1 MSEEVNLSE
10 ESNNSE
16 NEANNP
22 ENEANNSEN
31 EPLDQKELLE
41 DVAEIRQ
48 MIHQQRFAE
57 CNPMLFA
64 IIKNCPNQQPYI
76 HRLVQGLLSTVIAN
90 LSLFQRKKM
99 SSVMLGFLK
108 QDAKAIKEFEIPE
121 TTPETRA
128 KLVSEA
134 ISELDQFLVDVEM
147 DIRSELGV
155 FKDLKKKGEEID
167 VKEVKPTLEKF
178 VSREAMLFLNHDLSK
193 EEQDQA
199 SATLYQEWE
208 ECREKIFGRFVSS
221 GHWND
226 EERAEVKDTILSP
239 TVDSLTSQL
248 LVSAI
253 TLSAATVFDMGK
265 FTLLYDIYRQTDD
278 DEVKVRALLGWLLVS
293 MNSSCYEQHPDFLSF
308 AEQLTEDCKNDSDLL
323 AEIIKA
329 QKMLAVT
336 VFSEQKSIDYT
347 NDIMSSLSK
356 RFLGDLKNKVADLLE
371 ADEDMRNIFGVEDD
385 EETSDEES
393 PIRSVDINTDEDG
406 DPALNVGVDSPLSMD
421 EMMDKGIDILLPQ
434 FKMLRDQTEFFTH
447 LYNWFMPFYLK
458 NPHIT
463 EALGFV
469 DEKRKF
475 CKAFCSTARSCPAD
489 AYSLANLIVSHP
501 NEIPENIVDCY
512 DDPEDEEDGSKPA
525 DEEEIVNEFF
535 KEPEEH
541 RAKRIRINYIRN
553 LLRFSKFYKEKDEL
567 FTILD
572 ELDDDKPAYAVLA
585 GPLFQD
591 EFFDKYRM
599 AIARYSFRREF
610 PDMVDVMLEGVPCD
624 TLEMHFMKGWVCMQK
639 EDDHSLRMAVDH
651 FKEMLKMQPD
661 MKPVY
666 LQLGICYRKLCQVD
680 EYLENFDKLMEFKD
694 SFSEEELFELK
705 LEKLKFIVMNN
716 RLEEAMPLAYELDYT
731 HPESQMAGAL
741 LTQLL
746 IKIGG
751 EHTEGNFQKAH
762 QRLDEYFAEVNELF
776 GSFEK
781 MKKSGK
787 DPKNMMMQAM
797 DLFFK
802 MMKNDKAAEAYNNY
816 SLGLLALIEHQPKKA
831 VGPFFR
837 AYAYYEDK
845 DQDVFFE
852 VLRED
857 YKWLK
862 NYGCSFTDIMI
873 IYNQVV
879 AEHQQSQEELKK
891 YADKSE

>member
-10 ESNNSE
+10 ESNN
-16 NEANNP
+16 P
-22 ENEANNSEN
+22 EEDV
-31 EPLDQKELLE
+31 LDQDFLLE
-41 DVAEIRQ
+41 KVDEMRDL
-48 MIHQQRFAE
+48 IHQQRFTE
-57 CNPMLFA
+57 CKPILVA
-64 IIKNCPNQQPYI
+64 IFENCPNHKQYMR
-76 HRLVQGLLSTVIAN
+76 RLMHGLLKTVLAN
-90 LSLFQRKKM
+90 MSLLQCKKLPDD
-99 SSVMLGFLK
+99 MLGFLK
-108 QDAKAIKEFEIPE
+108 QYVKPSEELDIPE
-121 TTPETRA
+121 MTPEARTKFVFGA
-128 KLVSEA
+128 V
-134 ISELDQFLVDVEM
+134 SELDQLLVDIEM
-147 DIRSELGV
+147 DIRSDQGI
-155 FKDLKKKGEEID
+155 FKDLKKQGEAID
-167 VKEVKPTLEKF
+167 IKEVKPTLEKF

-199 SATLYQEWE
+199 SARLYQEWE
-208 ECREKIFGRFVSS
+208 EYREKIFDRFVSS
-221 GHWND
+221 GYWNN
-226 EERAEVKDTILSP
+226 EERAVVKDTILSP

-265 FTLLYDIYRQTDD
+265 FTLLYDIYRLADD

-293 MNSSCYEQHPDFLSF
+293 TNCGSYEQQPDFRSF
-308 AEQLTEDCKNDSDLL
+308 AEQLTEDCKNDPDLL

-347 NDIMSSLSK
+347 NDIMASLSK
-356 RFLGDLKNKVADLLE
+356 RFLDDLRDKVADLLE
-371 ADEDMRNIFGVEDD
+371 ADEDMRNIFGIEDD
-385 EETSDEES
+385 EETSEES
-393 PIRSVDINTDEDG
+393 PIRSDDTNTDEDKIPNL
-406 DPALNVGVDSPLSMD
+406 DADIESPLSMD

-512 DDPEDEEDGSKPA
+512 DDPEDEEDGSESA
-525 DEEEIVNEFF
+525 DEEEIVKEFF
-535 KEPEEH
+535 NEPEEH

-553 LLRFSKFYKEKDEL
+553 LMRFSKFYTAKDEI
-567 FTILD
+567 FNIFD

-610 PDMVDVMLEGVPCD
+610 PDLVEVMLEGVPCD

-639 EDDHSLRMAVDH
+639 GDNHSLRMAVDH
-651 FKEMLKMQPD
+651 FKKMLKIKPD
-661 MKPVY
+661 MKQVY
-666 LQLGICYRKLCQVD
+666 LQLGTCYRNLIQVD

-705 LEKLKFIVMNN
+705 LDKLKFIVMNN
-716 RLEEAMPLAYELDYT
+716 RFEEAMPLAYELDYT
-731 HPESQMAGAL
+731 HPENQMAGAL

-751 EHTEGNFQKAH
+751 EHAEENFQKAH

-781 MKKSGK
+781 MKKAGK
-787 DPKNMMMQAM
+787 DTKNMMMQAM

-802 MMKNDKAAEAYNNY
+802 MMKNDKLAEAYNNY

-831 VGPFFR
+831 MGPFFR
-837 AYAYYEDK
+837 VYAYYVEK
-845 DQDVFFE
+845 DENVFFE
-852 VLRED
+852 ALKED

-862 NYGCSFTDIMI
+862 NYGCSYTDLMI

-879 AEHQQSQEELKK
+879 AEHQKSQEEIKK

>member
-10 ESNNSE
+10 ESNN
-16 NEANNP
+16 P
-22 ENEANNSEN
+22 EEV
-31 EPLDQKELLE
+31 LDQDELLE
-41 DVAEIRQ
+41 KIDEMRQ
-48 MIHQQRFAE
+48 LIYQQRFTE
-57 CNPMLFA
+57 CKPLLVAVFTPLPSN
-64 IIKNCPNQQPYI
+64 KQYVN
-76 HRLVQGLLSTVIAN
+76 RLLQSLLTALAAN
-90 LSLFQRKKM
+90 MSLFQRKKIPDG
-99 SSVMLGFLK
+99 VFGFPL
-108 QDAKAIKEFEIPE
+108 QHIKSFEELDIPE
-121 TTPETRA
+121 MTPETRA
-128 KLVSEA
+128 KYISSA
-134 ISELDQFLVDVEM
+134 ISGLDQLLVDVEM
-147 DIRSELGV
+147 DIRSDQGV
-155 FKDLKKKGEEID
+155 FKDLKKQGEAID
-167 VKEVKPTLEKF
+167 IKEVKPTLEKF

-199 SATLYQEWE
+199 SARLYQEWE
-208 ECREKIFGRFVSS
+208 EYREKIFGRFVSS
-221 GHWND
+221 GHWTD
-226 EERAEVKDTILSP
+226 EECAAVKDTILSP

-293 MNSSCYEQHPDFLSF
+293 MNSSYCEQHPDFRSF
-308 AEQLTEDCKNDSDLL
+308 AEQLTEDCKNDQDLL
-323 AEIIKA
+323 ADIIKA

-356 RFLGDLKNKVADLLE
+356 RFLGDLKNKVADLLD
-371 ADEDMRNIFGVEDD
+371 ADEDMRNLFGIDED
-385 EETSDEES
+385 EETSEEES

-406 DPALNVGVDSPLSMD
+406 VDNLNVGVDSPLSMD

-434 FKMLRDQTEFFTH
+434 FKMLRDQTDFFTH

-458 NPHIT
+458 NPHVT

-489 AYSLANLIVSHP
+489 AYSLANLIISHP

-512 DDPEDEEDGSKPA
+512 DDPEDEGDGSEPA

-535 KEPEEH
+535 KEPGEH

-553 LLRFSKFYKEKDEL
+553 LLRFSKFYKGKDEL

-610 PDMVDVMLEGVPCD
+610 PDMVEVMLEGVPCD

-639 EDDHSLRMAVDH
+639 EDDHSLRMAVSH

-661 MKPVY
+661 MKQVY
-666 LQLGICYRKLCQVD
+666 LQLGICYRNLIQVD

-705 LEKLKFIVMNN
+705 LDKLKFIVMNN
-716 RLEEAMPLAYELDYT
+716 RFEEAMPLAYELDYT
-731 HPESQMAGAL
+731 HPENQMAGAL

-751 EHTEGNFQKAH
+751 EHAEENFQKAH
-762 QRLDEYFAEVNELF
+762 QRLDEYFAEANELF

-781 MKKSGK
+781 MKKEGK
-787 DPKNMMMQAM
+787 DTKNMMMQAM

-831 VGPFFR
+831 LEPFFR
-837 AYAYYEDK
+837 AYAYYVEK
-845 DQDVFFE
+845 DENVFFE
-852 VLRED
+852 ALKED

-862 NYGCSFTDIMI
+862 NYGCSYTDLMI

-879 AEHQQSQEELKK
+879 AEHQQTEDELKK

>member
-10 ESNNSE
+10 ESNN
-16 NEANNP
+16 P
-22 ENEANNSEN
+22 EEEVLA
-31 EPLDQKELLE
+31 QKELLE
-41 DVAEIRQ
+41 DVVEIRQ

-64 IIKNCPNQQPYI
+64 IVKNSPNHQPYI
-76 HRLVQGLLSTVIAN
+76 HRLVQGLLSTVIAS
-90 LSLFQRKKM
+90 LSLFQRKKI
-99 SSVMLGFLK
+99 STEMLGFLK
-108 QDAKAIKEFEIPE
+108 LDAKAVKEFKIPE
-121 TTPETRA
+121 TTPEGRA

-134 ISELDQFLVDVEM
+134 ISELDQFLVDIEM
-147 DIRSELGV
+147 DIRSEQGI
-155 FKDLKKKGEEID
+155 FKDLKKLGEAID
-167 VKEVKPTLEKF
+167 IKEVKPTLEKF

-199 SATLYQEWE
+199 SARLYQEWE

-221 GHWND
+221 GYWND
-226 EERAEVKDTILSP
+226 EERAAVKDTILSP

-293 MNSSCYEQHPDFLSF
+293 TNCGCYEQQPDFRSF

-347 NDIMSSLSK
+347 NDIMASLSK
-356 RFLGDLKNKVADLLE
+356 RFLGDLKDKVANLLE
-371 ADEDMRNIFGVEDD
+371 ADEDMRNIFEIDED
-385 EETSDEES
+385 EETSEES

-406 DPALNVGVDSPLSMD
+406 IPNLDVDMDSPLSMD

-434 FKMLRDQTEFFTH
+434 FKMLRDQTDFFTH

-512 DDPEDEEDGSKPA
+512 DDPEDEEDGSESA

-535 KEPEEH
+535 KEPGEH

-553 LLRFSKFYKEKDEL
+553 LLRFSKFYTAKDEI
-567 FTILD
+567 FNILD

-610 PDMVDVMLEGVPCD
+610 PDLVEVMLEGVPCD

-639 EDDHSLRMAVDH
+639 EDDHSLCMAVDH
-651 FKEMLKMQPD
+651 FKKILKIKPD
-661 MKPVY
+661 MKQVY
-666 LQLGICYRKLCQVD
+666 LQLGICYRNLIQVD

-705 LEKLKFIVMNN
+705 LDKLKFIVMNN
-716 RLEEAMPLAYELDYT
+716 RFEEAMPLAYELDYT
-731 HPESQMAGAL
+731 HPENQMAGAL

-751 EHTEGNFQKAH
+751 EHAEENFQKAH
-762 QRLDEYFAEVNELF
+762 QRLDEYFAEANELF

-781 MKKSGK
+781 MKKEGK
-787 DPKNMMMQAM
+787 DTKNMMMQAM

-831 VGPFFR
+831 MGPFFR
-837 AYAYYEDK
+837 AYAYYVEK
-845 DQDVFFE
+845 DENVFFE
-852 VLRED
+852 ALKED

-862 NYGCSFTDIMI
+862 NYGCSYTDLMI

-879 AEHQQSQEELKK
+879 AEHQKSQEEIKK

>member
-10 ESNNSE
+10 ESNN
-16 NEANNP
+16 P
-22 ENEANNSEN
+22 EEVLA
-31 EPLDQKELLE
+31 QKELLE
-41 DVAEIRQ
+41 DVVEIRQ

-64 IIKNCPNQQPYI
+64 IIKNSPNHQPYI
-76 HRLVQGLLSTVIAN
+76 HRLVQGLLSTVIAS
-90 LSLFQRKKM
+90 LSLFQRKKI
-99 SSVMLGFLK
+99 STEMLGFLK
-108 QDAKAIKEFEIPE
+108 LDAKAVKEFKIPE
-121 TTPETRA
+121 TTPEGRA
-128 KLVSEA
+128 KLVSDA
-134 ISELDQFLVDVEM
+134 ISELDQFLVDIEM
-147 DIRSELGV
+147 DIRSEQGI
-155 FKDLKKKGEEID
+155 FKDLKKQGEAID
-167 VKEVKPTLEKF
+167 IKEVKPTLEKF

-199 SATLYQEWE
+199 SARLYQEWE
-208 ECREKIFGRFVSS
+208 EYREKIFDRFVSS
-221 GHWND
+221 GYWND
-226 EERAEVKDTILSP
+226 EERAVVKDTILSP

-265 FTLLYDIYRQTDD
+265 FTLLYDIYRLADD
-278 DEVKVRALLGWLLVS
+278 DEVKVCALLGWLLVS
-293 MNSSCYEQHPDFLSF
+293 TNCGCYEQQPDFRSF

-356 RFLGDLKNKVADLLE
+356 RFLGDLKDKVANLLE
-371 ADEDMRNIFGVEDD
+371 ADEDMQNIFGIEDD
-385 EETSDEES
+385 EETSEES

-406 DPALNVGVDSPLSMD
+406 IPNLDVDMDSPLSMD

-434 FKMLRDQTEFFTH
+434 FKMLRDQTDFFTH

-458 NPHIT
+458 NPHVT

-512 DDPEDEEDGSKPA
+512 DDPEDEGDGSEPA

-535 KEPEEH
+535 KEPGEH

-553 LLRFSKFYKEKDEL
+553 LLRFSKFYTAKDEI
-567 FTILD
+567 FNILD

-610 PDMVDVMLEGVPCD
+610 PDLVEVMLEGVPCD

-639 EDDHSLRMAVDH
+639 GDNHSLCMAVDH
-651 FKEMLKMQPD
+651 FKKMLKIKPD
-661 MKPVY
+661 MKQVY
-666 LQLGICYRKLCQVD
+666 LQLGICYRNLIQVD

-705 LEKLKFIVMNN
+705 LDKLKFIVMNN
-716 RLEEAMPLAYELDYT
+716 RFEEAMPLAYELDYT
-731 HPESQMAGAL
+731 HPENQMAGAL

-751 EHTEGNFQKAH
+751 EHAEENFLKAH
-762 QRLDEYFAEVNELF
+762 QRLDEYFAEANELF

-781 MKKSGK
+781 MKKEGK
-787 DPKNMMMQAM
+787 DTKNMMMQAM

-831 VGPFFR
+831 MGPFFR
-837 AYAYYEDK
+837 AYAYYVEK
-845 DQDVFFE
+845 DEDVFFE
-852 VLRED
+852 ALKED

-862 NYGCSFTDIMI
+862 NYGCSYTDLMI

-879 AEHQQSQEELKK
+879 AEHQKSQEEIKK

>member
-10 ESNNSE
+10 ESNN
-16 NEANNP
+16 P
-22 ENEANNSEN
+22 EEV
-31 EPLDQKELLE
+31 LDQDELLE
-41 DVAEIRQ
+41 KIDEMRQ
-48 MIHQQRFAE
+48 LIHQQRFTE
-57 CNPMLFA
+57 CKPLLVAVFTPLPSN
-64 IIKNCPNQQPYI
+64 KQYVN
-76 HRLVQGLLSTVIAN
+76 RLLQSLLTALAAN
-90 LSLFQRKKM
+90 MSLFQRKKIPDG
-99 SSVMLGFLK
+99 VFGFPL
-108 QDAKAIKEFEIPE
+108 QHIKSFEELDIPE
-121 TTPETRA
+121 MTPETRA
-128 KLVSEA
+128 KYISSA
-134 ISELDQFLVDVEM
+134 ISGLDQLLEDIEM
-147 DIRSELGV
+147 DIRSDQGV
-155 FKDLKKKGEEID
+155 FKDLKKQGEAID
-167 VKEVKPTLEKF
+167 IKEVKPTLEKF

-199 SATLYQEWE
+199 SARLYQEWE
-208 ECREKIFGRFVSS
+208 EYREKIFGRFVSS
-221 GHWND
+221 GHWTD
-226 EERAEVKDTILSP
+226 EECAAVKDSILSP

-293 MNSSCYEQHPDFLSF
+293 MNSSYCEQQPDFRSF

-356 RFLGDLKNKVADLLE
+356 RFLGDLKNKVADLLD
-371 ADEDMRNIFGVEDD
+371 ADEDMRNLFEIDED
-385 EETSDEES
+385 EETSEEES

-406 DPALNVGVDSPLSMD
+406 GDNLNVGVDSPLSMD

-434 FKMLRDQTEFFTH
+434 FKMLRDQTDFFTH

-458 NPHIT
+458 NPHVT

-489 AYSLANLIVSHP
+489 AYSLANLIISHP

-512 DDPEDEEDGSKPA
+512 DDPEDEGDGSESA

-535 KEPEEH
+535 KEPGEH

-553 LLRFSKFYKEKDEL
+553 LLRFSKFYKGKDEL

-610 PDMVDVMLEGVPCD
+610 PDMVEVMLEGVPCD

-639 EDDHSLRMAVDH
+639 EDDHSLRMAVSH

-661 MKPVY
+661 MKQVY
-666 LQLGICYRKLCQVD
+666 LQLGICYRNLIQVD

-705 LEKLKFIVMNN
+705 LDKLKFIVMNN
-716 RLEEAMPLAYELDYT
+716 RFEEAMPLAYELDYT
-731 HPESQMAGAL
+731 HPENQMAGAL

-751 EHTEGNFQKAH
+751 EHAEENFQKAH
-762 QRLDEYFAEVNELF
+762 QRLDEYFAEANELF

-781 MKKSGK
+781 MKKEGK
-787 DPKNMMMQAM
+787 DTKNMMMQAM

-831 VGPFFR
+831 LEPFFR
-837 AYAYYEDK
+837 AYAYYVEK
-845 DQDVFFE
+845 DENVFFE
-852 VLRED
+852 ALKED

-862 NYGCSFTDIMI
+862 NYGCSYTDLMI

-879 AEHQQSQEELKK
+879 AEHQQTEDELKK

>member
-10 ESNNSE
+10 ESNN
-16 NEANNP
+16 P
-22 ENEANNSEN
+22 EEDV
-31 EPLDQKELLE
+31 LDQDFLLE
-41 DVAEIRQ
+41 KVDEMRQ
-48 MIHQQRFAE
+48 LIHQQRFSE
-57 CNPMLFA
+57 CKPMLVEVFTPFSSNKQYINRLMQNLLTSLFA
-64 IIKNCPNQQPYI
+64 NM
-76 HRLVQGLLSTVIAN
+76 
-90 LSLFQRKKM
+90 SLFQRKKIPDGVFGIPIQHNK
-99 SSVMLGFLK
+99 S
-108 QDAKAIKEFEIPE
+108 FEELDIPE
-121 TTPETRA
+121 MTPEARA
-128 KLVSEA
+128 KYISNA
-134 ISELDQFLVDVEM
+134 ISELDQLLEDIEM
-147 DIRSELGV
+147 DIRSEQGI
-155 FKDLKKKGEEID
+155 FKDLKKQGEEID
-167 VKEVKPTLEKF
+167 IKEVKPTLEKF

-199 SATLYQEWE
+199 SARLYQEWE
-208 ECREKIFGRFVSS
+208 EYREKIFDRFVSS
-221 GHWND
+221 GYWNN
-226 EERAEVKDTILSP
+226 EERAVVKDTILSP

-265 FTLLYDIYRQTDD
+265 FTLLYDIYRLADD

-293 MNSSCYEQHPDFLSF
+293 TNCGSYEQQPDFRSF
-308 AEQLTEDCKNDSDLL
+308 AEQLTEDCKNDPDLL

-347 NDIMSSLSK
+347 NDIMASLSK
-356 RFLGDLKNKVADLLE
+356 RFLDDLRDKVADLLE
-371 ADEDMRNIFGVEDD
+371 ADEDMRNIFGIEDD
-385 EETSDEES
+385 EETSEES
-393 PIRSVDINTDEDG
+393 PIRSDDTNTDEDRIPNL
-406 DPALNVGVDSPLSMD
+406 DADIESPLSMD

-512 DDPEDEEDGSKPA
+512 DDPEDEEDGSESA
-525 DEEEIVNEFF
+525 DEEEIVKEFF
-535 KEPEEH
+535 NEPEEH

-553 LLRFSKFYKEKDEL
+553 LMRFSKFYTAKDEI
-567 FTILD
+567 FNILD

-610 PDMVDVMLEGVPCD
+610 PDLVEVMLEGVPCD

-639 EDDHSLRMAVDH
+639 GDNHSLRMAVDH
-651 FKEMLKMQPD
+651 FKKMLKIKPD
-661 MKPVY
+661 MKQVY
-666 LQLGICYRKLCQVD
+666 LQLGTCYRNLIQVD

-705 LEKLKFIVMNN
+705 LDKLKFIVMNN
-716 RLEEAMPLAYELDYT
+716 RFEEAMPLAYELDYT
-731 HPESQMAGAL
+731 HSENQMAGAL

-751 EHTEGNFQKAH
+751 EHAEENFQKAH

-781 MKKSGK
+781 MKKAGK
-787 DPKNMMMQAM
+787 DTKNMMMQAM

-802 MMKNDKAAEAYNNY
+802 MMKNDKLAEAYNNY

-831 VGPFFR
+831 MGPFFR
-837 AYAYYEDK
+837 VYAYYVEK
-845 DQDVFFE
+845 DENVFFE
-852 VLRED
+852 ALKED

-862 NYGCSFTDIMI
+862 NYGCSYTDLMI

-879 AEHQQSQEELKK
+879 AEHQKSQEEIKK

>member
-1 MSEEVNLSE
+1 MSEKVNLSE
-10 ESNNSE
+10 ESNSQE
-16 NEANNP
+16 EV
-22 ENEANNSEN
+22 
-31 EPLDQKELLE
+31 LDQDELLE
-41 DVAEIRQ
+41 KIDEMRQ
-48 MIHQQRFAE
+48 LIHQQRFTE
-57 CNPMLFA
+57 CKQMLVEVFTPFSSNKQYINRLMQSLLTSLFA
-64 IIKNCPNQQPYI
+64 NM
-76 HRLVQGLLSTVIAN
+76 
-90 LSLFQRKKM
+90 SLFQRKKIPDG
-99 SSVMLGFLK
+99 VFGFPIQHNK
-108 QDAKAIKEFEIPE
+108 SFEELDIPE
-121 TTPETRA
+121 MTPETRA
-128 KLVSEA
+128 KY
-134 ISELDQFLVDVEM
+134 ISSTISGLDQLLVDIEM
-147 DIRSELGV
+147 DIRSDQGV
-155 FKDLKKKGEEID
+155 FKDLKKLGEEID
-167 VKEVKPTLEKF
+167 IKEVKSTLEKF

-199 SATLYQEWE
+199 SARLYQEWE

-221 GHWND
+221 GYWND
-226 EERAEVKDTILSP
+226 EERAAVKDTILSP

-293 MNSSCYEQHPDFLSF
+293 TNCGCYEQQPDFRSF

-347 NDIMSSLSK
+347 NDIMASLSK
-356 RFLGDLKNKVADLLE
+356 RFLGDLKDKVANLLE
-371 ADEDMRNIFGVEDD
+371 ADEDMQNIFGIEDD
-385 EETSDEES
+385 EETSEES

-406 DPALNVGVDSPLSMD
+406 IPNLDVDMDSPLSMD

-458 NPHIT
+458 NPHVT

-512 DDPEDEEDGSKPA
+512 DDPEDEGDGSEPA

-535 KEPEEH
+535 KEPGEH

-553 LLRFSKFYKEKDEL
+553 LLRFSKFYTAKDEI
-567 FTILD
+567 FNILD

-610 PDMVDVMLEGVPCD
+610 PDMVEVMLEGVPCD

-651 FKEMLKMQPD
+651 FKKMLKIKPD
-661 MKPVY
+661 MKQVY
-666 LQLGICYRKLCQVD
+666 LQLGICYRNLIQVD

-705 LEKLKFIVMNN
+705 LDKLKFIVMNN
-716 RLEEAMPLAYELDYT
+716 RFEEAMPLAYELDYT
-731 HPESQMAGAL
+731 HPENQMAGAL

-751 EHTEGNFQKAH
+751 EHAEENFQKAH

-776 GSFEK
+776 GSFDK

-787 DPKNMMMQAM
+787 DTKNMMMQAM

-802 MMKNDKAAEAYNNY
+802 MMKNDKLAEAYNNY
-816 SLGLLALIEHQPKKA
+816 SQGLLALIEHQPKKA
-831 VGPFFR
+831 LEPFFR
-837 AYAYYEDK
+837 AYAYYVEK
-845 DQDVFFE
+845 DENVFFE
-852 VLRED
+852 ALKED

-862 NYGCSFTDIMI
+862 NYGCSYTDLMI

-879 AEHQQSQEELKK
+879 AEHQQTEDELKK

>member
-10 ESNNSE
+10 ESNN
-16 NEANNP
+16 P
-22 ENEANNSEN
+22 EEVLA
-31 EPLDQKELLE
+31 QKELLE
-41 DVAEIRQ
+41 DVVEIRQ

-64 IIKNCPNQQPYI
+64 IIKNSPDHLPYI
-76 HRLVQGLLSTVIAN
+76 HRLVQGLLSTVIAS

-99 SSVMLGFLK
+99 SAEMLGFLK
-108 QDAKAIKEFEIPE
+108 LDAKAVKEFKIPE
-121 TTPETRA
+121 TTPEGRA

-134 ISELDQFLVDVEM
+134 ISELDQFLVDIEM
-147 DIRSELGV
+147 DIRSEQGI
-155 FKDLKKKGEEID
+155 FKDLKKQGEAID
-167 VKEVKPTLEKF
+167 IKEVKPTLEKF

-199 SATLYQEWE
+199 SARLYQEWE
-208 ECREKIFGRFVSS
+208 EYREKIFDRFVSS
-221 GHWND
+221 GYWND
-226 EERAEVKDTILSP
+226 EERAVVKDTILSP

-265 FTLLYDIYRQTDD
+265 FTLLYDIYRLADD

-293 MNSSCYEQHPDFLSF
+293 TNCGCYEQQPDFRSF

-356 RFLGDLKNKVADLLE
+356 RFLGELKNKVADLLD
-371 ADEDMRNIFGVEDD
+371 ADEDMRNLFEIDED
-385 EETSDEES
+385 EETSEES

-406 DPALNVGVDSPLSMD
+406 IDNLDADIESPLSMD

-512 DDPEDEEDGSKPA
+512 DDPEDEGDGSEPA

-535 KEPEEH
+535 KEPGEH

-553 LLRFSKFYKEKDEL
+553 LLRFSKFYTAKDEI
-567 FTILD
+567 FNILD

-610 PDMVDVMLEGVPCD
+610 PDLVEVMLEGVPCD

-639 EDDHSLRMAVDH
+639 GDNHSLCMAVDH
-651 FKEMLKMQPD
+651 FKKMLKIKPD
-661 MKPVY
+661 MKQVY
-666 LQLGICYRKLCQVD
+666 LQLGICYRNLIQVD

-705 LEKLKFIVMNN
+705 LDKLKFIVMNN
-716 RLEEAMPLAYELDYT
+716 RFEEAMPLAYELDYT
-731 HPESQMAGAL
+731 HPENQMAGAL

-746 IKIGG
+746 VKIGG
-751 EHTEGNFQKAH
+751 EHAEENFLKAH
-762 QRLDEYFAEVNELF
+762 QRLDEYFAEANELF

-781 MKKSGK
+781 MKKEGK
-787 DPKNMMMQAM
+787 DTKNMMMQAM

-831 VGPFFR
+831 MGPFFR
-837 AYAYYEDK
+837 AYAYYVEK
-845 DQDVFFE
+845 DENVFFE
-852 VLRED
+852 ALKED

-862 NYGCSFTDIMI
+862 NYGCSYTDLMI

-879 AEHQQSQEELKK
+879 AEHQKSQEEIKK

>member
-1 MSEEVNLSE
+1 MSEEVKLSE
-10 ESNNSE
+10 ESNN
-16 NEANNP
+16 P
-22 ENEANNSEN
+22 EEVLA
-31 EPLDQKELLE
+31 QKELLE
-41 DVAEIRQ
+41 DVVEIRQ

-64 IIKNCPNQQPYI
+64 IIKNSPNHQPYI
-76 HRLVQGLLSTVIAN
+76 HRLVQGLLSTVIAS
-90 LSLFQRKKM
+90 LSLFQRKKI
-99 SSVMLGFLK
+99 STEMLGFLK
-108 QDAKAIKEFEIPE
+108 LDAKAIKEFKIPE
-121 TTPETRA
+121 TTPEARA

-134 ISELDQFLVDVEM
+134 ISELDQFLVDIEM
-147 DIRSELGV
+147 DIRSEQGI
-155 FKDLKKKGEEID
+155 FQDLKKQGEEID
-167 VKEVKPTLEKF
+167 IKEVKPTLEKF

-199 SATLYQEWE
+199 SARLYQEWE
-208 ECREKIFGRFVSS
+208 EYREKIFDRFVSS
-221 GHWND
+221 GYWND
-226 EERAEVKDTILSP
+226 EERAVVKDTILSP

-265 FTLLYDIYRQTDD
+265 FTLLYDIYRLADD

-293 MNSSCYEQHPDFLSF
+293 TNCGCYEQQPDFRSF

-347 NDIMSSLSK
+347 NDIMASLSK
-356 RFLGDLKNKVADLLE
+356 RFLGDLKDKVANLLE
-371 ADEDMRNIFGVEDD
+371 ADEDMQNIFGIDED
-385 EETSDEES
+385 EKISEES

-406 DPALNVGVDSPLSMD
+406 IPNLDVDMDSPLSMD

-512 DDPEDEEDGSKPA
+512 DDPEDEGDGSEPA

-535 KEPEEH
+535 KEPGEH

-553 LLRFSKFYKEKDEL
+553 LLRFSKFYTAKDEI
-567 FTILD
+567 FNILD

-651 FKEMLKMQPD
+651 FKEMLKMQPE

-746 IKIGG
+746 IKTGG
-751 EHTEGNFQKAH
+751 EHAEENFQKAH

-873 IYNQVV
+873 IYNQIV

>member
-10 ESNNSE
+10 ESNN
-16 NEANNP
+16 P
-22 ENEANNSEN
+22 EEV
-31 EPLDQKELLE
+31 LDQDELLE
-41 DVAEIRQ
+41 KIDEMRQ
-48 MIHQQRFAE
+48 LIHQQRFTE
-57 CNPMLFA
+57 CKPLLVAVFTPLPSN
-64 IIKNCPNQQPYI
+64 KQYVN
-76 HRLVQGLLSTVIAN
+76 RLLQSLLTALAAN
-90 LSLFQRKKM
+90 MSLFQRKKIPDG
-99 SSVMLGFLK
+99 VFGFPL
-108 QDAKAIKEFEIPE
+108 QHIKSFEELDIPE
-121 TTPETRA
+121 MTPETRA
-128 KLVSEA
+128 KYISSA
-134 ISELDQFLVDVEM
+134 ISGLDQLLEDIEM
-147 DIRSELGV
+147 DIRSDQGV
-155 FKDLKKKGEEID
+155 FKDLKKQGEAID
-167 VKEVKPTLEKF
+167 IKEVKPTLEKF

-199 SATLYQEWE
+199 SARLYQEWE
-208 ECREKIFGRFVSS
+208 EYREKIFGRFVSS
-221 GHWND
+221 GHWTD
-226 EERAEVKDTILSP
+226 EECAAVKDTILSP

-293 MNSSCYEQHPDFLSF
+293 MNSSYCEQHPDFRSF

-323 AEIIKA
+323 ADIIKA

-356 RFLGDLKNKVADLLE
+356 RFLGDLKNKVADLLD
-371 ADEDMRNIFGVEDD
+371 ADEDMRNLFEIDED
-385 EETSDEES
+385 EETSEEES

-406 DPALNVGVDSPLSMD
+406 VDNLNVGVDSPLSMD

-434 FKMLRDQTEFFTH
+434 FKMLRDQTDFFTH

-458 NPHIT
+458 NPHVT

-489 AYSLANLIVSHP
+489 AYSLANLIISHP

-512 DDPEDEEDGSKPA
+512 DDPEDEGDGSEPA

-535 KEPEEH
+535 KEPGEH

-553 LLRFSKFYKEKDEL
+553 LLRFSKFYKGKDEL

-610 PDMVDVMLEGVPCD
+610 PDMVEVMLEGVPCD

-639 EDDHSLRMAVDH
+639 EDDHSLRMAVSH
-651 FKEMLKMQPD
+651 FKKMLKMQPD
-661 MKPVY
+661 MKQVY
-666 LQLGICYRKLCQVD
+666 LQLGICYRNLIQVD

-705 LEKLKFIVMNN
+705 LDKLKFIVMNN
-716 RLEEAMPLAYELDYT
+716 RFEEAMPLAYELDYT
-731 HPESQMAGAL
+731 HPKNQMAGAL

-751 EHTEGNFQKAH
+751 EHAEENFQKAH
-762 QRLDEYFAEVNELF
+762 QRLDEYFAEANELF

-781 MKKSGK
+781 MKKEGK
-787 DPKNMMMQAM
+787 DTKNMMMQAM

-816 SLGLLALIEHQPKKA
+816 SLGLLALIEHQPKMA
-831 VGPFFR
+831 LEPFFR
-837 AYAYYEDK
+837 AYAYYVEK
-845 DQDVFFE
+845 DENVFFE
-852 VLRED
+852 ALKED

-862 NYGCSFTDIMI
+862 NYGCSYTDLMI

-879 AEHQQSQEELKK
+879 AEHQQTEDELKK

>member
-10 ESNNSE
+10 ESNN
-16 NEANNP
+16 P
-22 ENEANNSEN
+22 EEV
-31 EPLDQKELLE
+31 LDQDELLE
-41 DVAEIRQ
+41 KIDEMRQ
-48 MIHQQRFAE
+48 LIHQQRFTE
-57 CNPMLFA
+57 CKPLLVAVFTPLPSN
-64 IIKNCPNQQPYI
+64 KQYVN
-76 HRLVQGLLSTVIAN
+76 RLLQSLLTALAVN
-90 LSLFQRKKM
+90 MSLFQRKKIPDG
-99 SSVMLGFLK
+99 VFGFPL
-108 QDAKAIKEFEIPE
+108 QHIKSFEELDIPE
-121 TTPETRA
+121 MTPETRA
-128 KLVSEA
+128 KYISSA
-134 ISELDQFLVDVEM
+134 ISGLDQLLEDIEM
-147 DIRSELGV
+147 DIRSDQGV
-155 FKDLKKKGEEID
+155 FKDLKKQGEAID
-167 VKEVKPTLEKF
+167 IKEVKPTLEKF

-199 SATLYQEWE
+199 SARLYQEWE
-208 ECREKIFGRFVSS
+208 EYREKIFGRFVSS
-221 GHWND
+221 GHWTD
-226 EERAEVKDTILSP
+226 EECAAVKDSILSP

-293 MNSSCYEQHPDFLSF
+293 MNSSYCEQHPDFRSF
-308 AEQLTEDCKNDSDLL
+308 AEQLTEDCKNDQDLL
-323 AEIIKA
+323 ADIIKA

-356 RFLGDLKNKVADLLE
+356 RFLGDLKNKVVDLLD
-371 ADEDMRNIFGVEDD
+371 ADEDMRNLFEIDED
-385 EETSDEES
+385 EETSEEES

-406 DPALNVGVDSPLSMD
+406 VDNLNVGVDSPLSMD

-458 NPHIT
+458 NPHVT

-489 AYSLANLIVSHP
+489 AYSLANLIISHP

-512 DDPEDEEDGSKPA
+512 DDPEDEGDGSEPA

-535 KEPEEH
+535 KEPGEH

-553 LLRFSKFYKEKDEL
+553 LLRFSKFYKGKDEL

-610 PDMVDVMLEGVPCD
+610 PDMVEVMLEGVPCD

-639 EDDHSLRMAVDH
+639 EDDHSLRMAVSH

-661 MKPVY
+661 MKQVY
-666 LQLGICYRKLCQVD
+666 LQLGICYRNLIQVD

-705 LEKLKFIVMNN
+705 LDKLKFIVMNN
-716 RLEEAMPLAYELDYT
+716 RFEEAMPLAYELDYT
-731 HPESQMAGAL
+731 HPENQMAGAL

-751 EHTEGNFQKAH
+751 EHAEENFQKAH
-762 QRLDEYFAEVNELF
+762 QRLDEYFAEANELF

-781 MKKSGK
+781 MKKEGK
-787 DPKNMMMQAM
+787 DTKNMMMQAM

-831 VGPFFR
+831 LEPFFR
-837 AYAYYEDK
+837 AYAYYVEK
-845 DQDVFFE
+845 DENVFFE
-852 VLRED
+852 ALKED

-862 NYGCSFTDIMI
+862 NYGCSYTDLMI

-879 AEHQQSQEELKK
+879 AEHQQTEDELKK

>member
-1 MSEEVNLSE
+1 MSEKVNLSE
-10 ESNNSE
+10 ESNSQE
-16 NEANNP
+16 EV
-22 ENEANNSEN
+22 
-31 EPLDQKELLE
+31 LDQDELLE
-41 DVAEIRQ
+41 KIDEMRQ
-48 MIHQQRFAE
+48 LIHQQRFTE
-57 CNPMLFA
+57 CKQMLVEVFTPFSSNKQYINRLMQSLLTSLFA
-64 IIKNCPNQQPYI
+64 NM
-76 HRLVQGLLSTVIAN
+76 
-90 LSLFQRKKM
+90 SLFQRKKIPDGVFGIPIQHNK
-99 SSVMLGFLK
+99 S
-108 QDAKAIKEFEIPE
+108 FEELDIPE
-121 TTPETRA
+121 MTPEARA
-128 KLVSEA
+128 KY
-134 ISELDQFLVDVEM
+134 ISSTISGLDQLLVDVEM
-147 DIRSELGV
+147 DIRSDQGV
-155 FKDLKKKGEEID
+155 FKDLKKLGEEID
-167 VKEVKPTLEKF
+167 IKEVKSTLEKF

-199 SATLYQEWE
+199 SARLYQEWE

-221 GHWND
+221 GHWTD
-226 EERAEVKDTILSP
+226 EECAAVKDTILSP

-265 FTLLYDIYRQTDD
+265 FTLLYDIYRLADD

-293 MNSSCYEQHPDFLSF
+293 MNSSYCEQHPDFRSF

-356 RFLGDLKNKVADLLE
+356 RFLGDLKNKVADLLD
-371 ADEDMRNIFGVEDD
+371 ADEDMRNLFGIDED
-385 EETSDEES
+385 EETSEEES

-406 DPALNVGVDSPLSMD
+406 VDNLNVDVDSPLSMD

-434 FKMLRDQTEFFTH
+434 FKMLRDQTDFFTH

-458 NPHIT
+458 NPHVT

-489 AYSLANLIVSHP
+489 AYSLANLIISHP

-512 DDPEDEEDGSKPA
+512 DDPEDEGDGSEPA

-535 KEPEEH
+535 KEPGEH

-610 PDMVDVMLEGVPCD
+610 PDMVEVMLEGVPCD

-639 EDDHSLRMAVDH
+639 GDDHSLRMAVDH
-651 FKEMLKMQPD
+651 FKKMLKIKPD
-661 MKPVY
+661 MKQVY
-666 LQLGICYRKLCQVD
+666 LQLGICYRNLIQVD

-705 LEKLKFIVMNN
+705 LDKLKFIVMNN
-716 RLEEAMPLAYELDYT
+716 RFEEAMPLAYELDYT
-731 HPESQMAGAL
+731 HPENQMAGAL

-751 EHTEGNFQKAH
+751 EHAEENFQKAH

-781 MKKSGK
+781 MKKEGK
-787 DPKNMMMQAM
+787 DTKNMMMQAM

-802 MMKNDKAAEAYNNY
+802 MMKNDKLAEAYNNY
-816 SLGLLALIEHQPKKA
+816 SQGLLALIEHQPKKA
-831 VGPFFR
+831 LEPFFR
-837 AYAYYEDK
+837 AYAYYVEK
-845 DQDVFFE
+845 DENVFFE
-852 VLRED
+852 ALKED

-862 NYGCSFTDIMI
+862 NYGCSYTDLMI

-879 AEHQQSQEELKK
+879 AEHQQTEDELKK

>member
-10 ESNNSE
+10 ESNN
-16 NEANNP
+16 P
-22 ENEANNSEN
+22 EEDV
-31 EPLDQKELLE
+31 LDQDFLLE
-41 DVAEIRQ
+41 KVDEMRDL
-48 MIHQQRFAE
+48 IHQQRFTE
-57 CNPMLFA
+57 CKPILVA
-64 IIKNCPNQQPYI
+64 IFENCPNHKQYMR
-76 HRLVQGLLSTVIAN
+76 RLMHGLLKTVLAN
-90 LSLFQRKKM
+90 MSLLQCKKLPDD
-99 SSVMLGFLK
+99 MLGFLK
-108 QDAKAIKEFEIPE
+108 QYVKPSEELDIPE
-121 TTPETRA
+121 MTPEARTKFVFGA
-128 KLVSEA
+128 V
-134 ISELDQFLVDVEM
+134 SELDQLLVDIEM
-147 DIRSELGV
+147 DIRSDQGI
-155 FKDLKKKGEEID
+155 FKDLKKQGEAID
-167 VKEVKPTLEKF
+167 IKEVKPTLEKF

-199 SATLYQEWE
+199 SARLYQEWE
-208 ECREKIFGRFVSS
+208 EFREKIFDRFVSS
-221 GHWND
+221 GYWNN
-226 EERAEVKDTILSP
+226 EERAVVKDTILSP

-265 FTLLYDIYRQTDD
+265 FTLLYDIYRLADD

-293 MNSSCYEQHPDFLSF
+293 TNCGCYEQQPDFRSF
-308 AEQLTEDCKNDSDLL
+308 AEQLTEDCKNDPDLL

-347 NDIMSSLSK
+347 NDIMASLSK
-356 RFLGDLKNKVADLLE
+356 RFLGDLRDKVADLLE
-371 ADEDMRNIFGVEDD
+371 ADEDMRNIFGIEDD
-385 EETSDEES
+385 EETSEES
-393 PIRSVDINTDEDG
+393 PIRSDDTNTDEDRIPNL
-406 DPALNVGVDSPLSMD
+406 DADIESPLSMD

-489 AYSLANLIVSHP
+489 AYSLANLIVSHS

-512 DDPEDEEDGSKPA
+512 DDPEDEEDGSESA
-525 DEEEIVNEFF
+525 DEEEIVKEFF
-535 KEPEEH
+535 NEPEEH

-553 LLRFSKFYKEKDEL
+553 LMRFSKFYTAKDEI
-567 FTILD
+567 FNIFD

-610 PDMVDVMLEGVPCD
+610 PDLVEVMLEGVPCD

-639 EDDHSLRMAVDH
+639 GDNHSLRMAVDH
-651 FKEMLKMQPD
+651 FKKMLKIKPD
-661 MKPVY
+661 MKQVY
-666 LQLGICYRKLCQVD
+666 LQLGTCYRNLIQVD

-705 LEKLKFIVMNN
+705 LDKLKFIVMNN
-716 RLEEAMPLAYELDYT
+716 RFEEAMPLAYELDYT
-731 HPESQMAGAL
+731 HPENQMAGAL

-751 EHTEGNFQKAH
+751 EHAEENFQKAH

-781 MKKSGK
+781 MKKAGK
-787 DPKNMMMQAM
+787 DTKNMMMQAM

-802 MMKNDKAAEAYNNY
+802 MMKNDKLAEAYNNY

-831 VGPFFR
+831 MGPFFR
-837 AYAYYEDK
+837 VYAYYVEK
-845 DQDVFFE
+845 DENVFFE
-852 VLRED
+852 ALKED

-862 NYGCSFTDIMI
+862 NYGCSYTDLMI

-879 AEHQQSQEELKK
+879 AEHQKSQEEIKK

>member
-10 ESNNSE
+10 KSNNSE
-16 NEANNP
+16 NEANNL
-22 ENEANNSEN
+22 ENESS
-31 EPLDQKELLE
+31 DQKELLE
-41 DVAEIRQ
+41 DVAEMRQ
-48 MIHQQRFAE
+48 LIHQQRFAE
-57 CNPMLFA
+57 CKSMLFA
-64 IIKNCPNQQPYI
+64 IIKNCPNHQPYMR
-76 HRLVQGLLSTVIAN
+76 RLVQGLLTTVIAS
-90 LSLFQRKKM
+90 LSLFQRKKLPNE
-99 SSVMLGFLK
+99 MLSIFK
-108 QDAKAIKEFEIPE
+108 QHIKFIKEFEIPE
-121 TTPETRA
+121 TTPEGRA
-128 KLVSEA
+128 KLFSDA
-134 ISELDQFLVDVEM
+134 ISELDQLLVDIEM

-155 FKDLKKKGEEID
+155 FKDLKKQGEEID
-167 VKEVKPTLEKF
+167 IKEVKPTLEKF

-226 EERAEVKDTILSP
+226 EDRAAVKDTILSP

-265 FTLLYDIYRQTDD
+265 FTLLYDIYRQADD

-293 MNSSCYEQHPDFLSF
+293 MNSSSYEQLPDFCSF
-308 AEQLTEDCKNDSDLL
+308 AEQLTKDCKNDSDLL

-356 RFLGDLKNKVADLLE
+356 RFLGELKNKVADLLE

-385 EETSDEES
+385 EETSEEES

-512 DDPEDEEDGSKPA
+512 DDPEDEGDGSETA

-553 LLRFSKFYKEKDEL
+553 LLRFSKFYTAKDEI

-624 TLEMHFMKGWVCMQK
+624 TLEMHFMQGWVCMQK

-651 FKEMLKMQPD
+651 FKEMLKMQPE

-746 IKIGG
+746 IKTGG
-751 EHTEGNFQKAH
+751 EHAEENFQKAH

-873 IYNQVV
+873 IYNQIV

>member
-10 ESNNSE
+10 ESNN
-16 NEANNP
+16 P
-22 ENEANNSEN
+22 EEDV
-31 EPLDQKELLE
+31 LDQDFLLE
-41 DVAEIRQ
+41 KVYEMRDL
-48 MIHQQRFAE
+48 IHQQRFTE
-57 CNPMLFA
+57 CKPILVA
-64 IIKNCPNQQPYI
+64 IFENCPNHKQYMR
-76 HRLVQGLLSTVIAN
+76 RLMHGLLKTVLAN
-90 LSLFQRKKM
+90 MSLLQCKKLPDD
-99 SSVMLGFLK
+99 MLGFLK
-108 QDAKAIKEFEIPE
+108 QYVKPSEELDIPE
-121 TTPETRA
+121 MTPEARTKFVFGA
-128 KLVSEA
+128 V
-134 ISELDQFLVDVEM
+134 SELDQLLVDIEM
-147 DIRSELGV
+147 DIRSDQGI
-155 FKDLKKKGEEID
+155 FKDLKKQGEAID
-167 VKEVKPTLEKF
+167 IKEVKPTLEKF

-199 SATLYQEWE
+199 SARLYQEWE
-208 ECREKIFGRFVSS
+208 EYREKIFDRFVSS
-221 GHWND
+221 GYWNN
-226 EERAEVKDTILSP
+226 EERAVVKDTILSP

-265 FTLLYDIYRQTDD
+265 FTLLYDIYRLADD

-293 MNSSCYEQHPDFLSF
+293 TNCGCYEQQPDFRSF
-308 AEQLTEDCKNDSDLL
+308 AEQLTEDCKNDPDLL

-347 NDIMSSLSK
+347 NDIMASLSK
-356 RFLGDLKNKVADLLE
+356 RFLGDLRDKVADLLE
-371 ADEDMRNIFGVEDD
+371 ADEDMRNIFGIEDD
-385 EETSDEES
+385 EETSEES
-393 PIRSVDINTDEDG
+393 PIRSDDTNTDEDRIPNL
-406 DPALNVGVDSPLSMD
+406 DADIESPLSMD

-512 DDPEDEEDGSKPA
+512 DDPEDEEDGSESA
-525 DEEEIVNEFF
+525 DEEEIVKEFF
-535 KEPEEH
+535 NEPEEH

-553 LLRFSKFYKEKDEL
+553 LMRFSKFYTAKDEI
-567 FTILD
+567 FNIFD

-610 PDMVDVMLEGVPCD
+610 PDLVEVMLEGVPCD

-639 EDDHSLRMAVDH
+639 GDNHSLRMAVDH
-651 FKEMLKMQPD
+651 FKKMLKIKPD
-661 MKPVY
+661 MKQVY
-666 LQLGICYRKLCQVD
+666 LQLGTCYRNLIQVD
-680 EYLENFDKLMEFKD
+680 EYQENFDKLMEFKD

-705 LEKLKFIVMNN
+705 LDKLKFIVMNN
-716 RLEEAMPLAYELDYT
+716 RFEEAMPLAYELDYT
-731 HPESQMAGAL
+731 HPENQMAGAL

-751 EHTEGNFQKAH
+751 EHAEENFQKAH

-781 MKKSGK
+781 MKKAGK
-787 DPKNMMMQAM
+787 DTKNMMMQAM

-802 MMKNDKAAEAYNNY
+802 MMKNDKLAEAYNNY

-831 VGPFFR
+831 MGPFFR
-837 AYAYYEDK
+837 VYAYYVEK
-845 DQDVFFE
+845 DEDVFFE
-852 VLRED
+852 ALKED

-862 NYGCSFTDIMI
+862 NYGCSYTDLMI

-879 AEHQQSQEELKK
+879 AEHQKSQEEIKK

>member
-1 MSEEVNLSE
+1 MSKEVNLSE
-10 ESNNSE
+10 ESNN
-16 NEANNP
+16 P
-22 ENEANNSEN
+22 EEDVLA
-31 EPLDQKELLE
+31 QKELLE
-41 DVAEIRQ
+41 DVVEIRQ

-64 IIKNCPNQQPYI
+64 IIKNSPNHQPYI
-76 HRLVQGLLSTVIAN
+76 HRLVQGLLSTVIAS

-99 SSVMLGFLK
+99 STEMLGFLK
-108 QDAKAIKEFEIPE
+108 LDAKAVKEFKIPE
-121 TTPETRA
+121 TTPESRA

-134 ISELDQFLVDVEM
+134 ISELDQFLVDIEM
-147 DIRSELGV
+147 DIRSDQGV
-155 FKDLKKKGEEID
+155 FKDLKKLGEEID
-167 VKEVKPTLEKF
+167 IKEVKSTLEKF

-199 SATLYQEWE
+199 SARLYQEWE

-221 GHWND
+221 GYWND
-226 EERAEVKDTILSP
+226 EERAAVKDTILSP

-293 MNSSCYEQHPDFLSF
+293 TNCGCYEQQPDFRSF

-347 NDIMSSLSK
+347 NDIMASLSK
-356 RFLGDLKNKVADLLE
+356 RFLGDLKDKVANLLE
-371 ADEDMRNIFGVEDD
+371 ADEDMQNIFGIEDD
-385 EETSDEES
+385 EETSEES
-393 PIRSVDINTDEDG
+393 PIRSVHINTDEDG
-406 DPALNVGVDSPLSMD
+406 IPNLDVDMDSPLSMD

-458 NPHIT
+458 NPHVT

-489 AYSLANLIVSHP
+489 AYSLANLIISHP

-512 DDPEDEEDGSKPA
+512 DDPEDEGDGSEPA

-535 KEPEEH
+535 KEPGEH

-553 LLRFSKFYKEKDEL
+553 LLRFSKFYTAKDEI
-567 FTILD
+567 FNILD

-610 PDMVDVMLEGVPCD
+610 PDMVEVMLEGVPCD

-639 EDDHSLRMAVDH
+639 GDDHSLRMAVDH
-651 FKEMLKMQPD
+651 FKKMLKIKPD
-661 MKPVY
+661 MKQVY
-666 LQLGICYRKLCQVD
+666 LQLGICYRNLIQVD

-705 LEKLKFIVMNN
+705 LDKLKFIVMNN
-716 RLEEAMPLAYELDYT
+716 RFEEAMPLAYELDYT
-731 HPESQMAGAL
+731 HPENQMAGAL

-751 EHTEGNFQKAH
+751 EHAEENFQKAH

-781 MKKSGK
+781 MKKEGK
-787 DPKNMMMQAM
+787 DTKNMMMQAM

-802 MMKNDKAAEAYNNY
+802 MMKNDKLAEAYNNY
-816 SLGLLALIEHQPKKA
+816 SQGLLALIEHQPKKA
-831 VGPFFR
+831 MGPFFR
-837 AYAYYEDK
+837 AYAYYVEK
-845 DQDVFFE
+845 DENVFFE
-852 VLRED
+852 ALKED

-862 NYGCSFTDIMI
+862 NYGCSYTDLMI

-879 AEHQQSQEELKK
+879 AEHQKSQEEIKK

>member
-22 ENEANNSEN
+22 ENES
-31 EPLDQKELLE
+31 LDQKELLE

-108 QDAKAIKEFEIPE
+108 QDAKAIKEFKIPE

-155 FKDLKKKGEEID
+155 FKDLKKQGEEID
-167 VKEVKPTLEKF
+167 IKEVKPTLEKF

-221 GHWND
+221 GYWNE
-226 EERAEVKDTILSP
+226 EERAAVKDTILSP

-356 RFLGDLKNKVADLLE
+356 RFLGELKNKVADLLE

-385 EETSDEES
+385 EETSEEES

-512 DDPEDEEDGSKPA
+512 DDPEDEGDGSETA
-525 DEEEIVNEFF
+525 DEEEIVDEFF

-639 EDDHSLRMAVDH
+639 EDDPSLRMAVDH

-751 EHTEGNFQKAH
+751 EHAEENFQKAH

-873 IYNQVV
+873 IYNQIV

>member
-10 ESNNSE
+10 ESNN
-16 NEANNP
+16 P
-22 ENEANNSEN
+22 EEDV
-31 EPLDQKELLE
+31 LDQDLLLE
-41 DVAEIRQ
+41 KVDEMRDL
-48 MIHQQRFAE
+48 IHQQRFAE
-57 CNPMLFA
+57 CKPMLVEVFTPFSSNKQYINRLMQSLLTSLFA
-64 IIKNCPNQQPYI
+64 NM
-76 HRLVQGLLSTVIAN
+76 
-90 LSLFQRKKM
+90 SLFQRKKIPDGVFGIPIQHNK
-99 SSVMLGFLK
+99 S
-108 QDAKAIKEFEIPE
+108 FEELDIPE
-121 TTPETRA
+121 MTPETRA
-128 KLVSEA
+128 KY
-134 ISELDQFLVDVEM
+134 ISSTISGLDQLLVDIEM
-147 DIRSELGV
+147 DIRSDQGV
-155 FKDLKKKGEEID
+155 FKDLKKLGEEID
-167 VKEVKPTLEKF
+167 IKEVKSTLEKF

-199 SATLYQEWE
+199 SARLYQEWE

-221 GHWND
+221 GYWND
-226 EERAEVKDTILSP
+226 EERAAVKDTILSP

-293 MNSSCYEQHPDFLSF
+293 TNCGCYEQQPDFRSF

-356 RFLGDLKNKVADLLE
+356 RFLGDLKNKVADLLD
-371 ADEDMRNIFGVEDD
+371 ADEDMRNLFGIDED
-385 EETSDEES
+385 EETSEEES

-406 DPALNVGVDSPLSMD
+406 VDNLNVGVDSPLSMD

-434 FKMLRDQTEFFTH
+434 FKMLRDQTDFFTH

-458 NPHIT
+458 NPHVT

-489 AYSLANLIVSHP
+489 AYSLANLIISHP

-512 DDPEDEEDGSKPA
+512 DDPEDEGDGSEPA

-535 KEPEEH
+535 KEPGEH

-610 PDMVDVMLEGVPCD
+610 PDMVEVMLEGVPCD

-639 EDDHSLRMAVDH
+639 GDDHSLRMAVDH
-651 FKEMLKMQPD
+651 FKKMLKIKPD
-661 MKPVY
+661 MKQVY
-666 LQLGICYRKLCQVD
+666 LQLGICYRNLIQVD

-705 LEKLKFIVMNN
+705 LDKLKFIVMNN
-716 RLEEAMPLAYELDYT
+716 RFEEAMPLAYELDYT
-731 HPESQMAGAL
+731 HPENQMAGAL

-751 EHTEGNFQKAH
+751 EHAEENFQKAH

-776 GSFEK
+776 GSFDK

-787 DPKNMMMQAM
+787 DTKNMMMQAM

-802 MMKNDKAAEAYNNY
+802 MMKNDKLAEAYNNY
-816 SLGLLALIEHQPKKA
+816 SQGLLALIEHQPKKA
-831 VGPFFR
+831 LEPFFR
-837 AYAYYEDK
+837 AYAYYVEK
-845 DQDVFFE
+845 DENVFFE
-852 VLRED
+852 ALKED

-862 NYGCSFTDIMI
+862 NYGCSYTDLMI

-879 AEHQQSQEELKK
+879 AEHQQTEDELKK

>member
-10 ESNNSE
+10 ESNN
-16 NEANNP
+16 P
-22 ENEANNSEN
+22 EEDV
-31 EPLDQKELLE
+31 LDQDFLLE
-41 DVAEIRQ
+41 KVDEMRDL
-48 MIHQQRFAE
+48 IHQQRFTE
-57 CNPMLFA
+57 CKPMLVEVFTPFSSNKQYINRLMQSLLTSLFA
-64 IIKNCPNQQPYI
+64 NM
-76 HRLVQGLLSTVIAN
+76 
-90 LSLFQRKKM
+90 SLFQRKKIPDG
-99 SSVMLGFLK
+99 VFGFPIQHNK
-108 QDAKAIKEFEIPE
+108 SFEELDIPE
-121 TTPETRA
+121 MTPETRA
-128 KLVSEA
+128 KY
-134 ISELDQFLVDVEM
+134 ISSTISGLDQLLVDIEM
-147 DIRSELGV
+147 DIRSEQGI
-155 FKDLKKKGEEID
+155 FQDLKTQGEAID
-167 VKEVKPTLEKF
+167 IKEVKSTLEKF
-178 VSREAMLFLNHDLSK
+178 VSREAMLFLNHDLLK

-199 SATLYQEWE
+199 SARLYQEWE

-221 GHWND
+221 GYWND
-226 EERAEVKDTILSP
+226 EERAAVKDTILSP

-293 MNSSCYEQHPDFLSF
+293 TNCGCYEQHPDFRSF
-308 AEQLTEDCKNDSDLL
+308 AEQLTEDCKNDQDLL

-356 RFLGDLKNKVADLLE
+356 RFLGDLKNKVADLLD
-371 ADEDMRNIFGVEDD
+371 ADEDMRNLFGIDED
-385 EETSDEES
+385 EETSEEES

-406 DPALNVGVDSPLSMD
+406 VDNLNVGVDSPLSMD

-434 FKMLRDQTEFFTH
+434 FKMLRDQTDFFTH

-458 NPHIT
+458 NPHVT

-489 AYSLANLIVSHP
+489 AYSLANLIISHP

-512 DDPEDEEDGSKPA
+512 DDPEDEGDGSEPA

-535 KEPEEH
+535 KEPGEH

-610 PDMVDVMLEGVPCD
+610 PDMVEVMLEGVPCD

-639 EDDHSLRMAVDH
+639 GDDHSLRMAVDH
-651 FKEMLKMQPD
+651 FKKMLKIKPD
-661 MKPVY
+661 MKQVY
-666 LQLGICYRKLCQVD
+666 LQLGICYRNLIQVD

-705 LEKLKFIVMNN
+705 LDKLKFIVMNN
-716 RLEEAMPLAYELDYT
+716 RFEEAMPLAYELDYT
-731 HPESQMAGAL
+731 HPENQMAGAL

-751 EHTEGNFQKAH
+751 EHAEENFQKAH

-776 GSFEK
+776 GSFDK

-787 DPKNMMMQAM
+787 DTKNMMMQAM

-802 MMKNDKAAEAYNNY
+802 MMKNDKLAEAYNNY
-816 SLGLLALIEHQPKKA
+816 SQGLLALIEHQPKKA
-831 VGPFFR
+831 LEPFFR
-837 AYAYYEDK
+837 AYAYYVEK
-845 DQDVFFE
+845 DEDVFFE
-852 VLRED
+852 ALKED

-862 NYGCSFTDIMI
+862 NYGCSYTDLMI

-879 AEHQQSQEELKK
+879 AEHQQTEDELKK

>member
-10 ESNNSE
+10 ESNN
-16 NEANNP
+16 P
-22 ENEANNSEN
+22 EEDV
-31 EPLDQKELLE
+31 LDQDFLLE
-41 DVAEIRQ
+41 KVDEMRDL
-48 MIHQQRFAE
+48 IHQQRFTE
-57 CNPMLFA
+57 CKPILVA
-64 IIKNCPNQQPYI
+64 IFENCPNHKQYMR
-76 HRLVQGLLSTVIAN
+76 RLMHGLLKTVLAN
-90 LSLFQRKKM
+90 MSLLQCKKLPDD
-99 SSVMLGFLK
+99 MLGFLK
-108 QDAKAIKEFEIPE
+108 QYVKPSEELDIPE
-121 TTPETRA
+121 MTPEARTKFVFGA
-128 KLVSEA
+128 V
-134 ISELDQFLVDVEM
+134 SELDQLLVDIEM
-147 DIRSELGV
+147 DIRSDQGI
-155 FKDLKKKGEEID
+155 FKDLKKQGEAID
-167 VKEVKPTLEKF
+167 IKEVKPTLEKF

-199 SATLYQEWE
+199 SARLYQEWE
-208 ECREKIFGRFVSS
+208 EYREKIFDRFVSS
-221 GHWND
+221 GYWNN
-226 EERAEVKDTILSP
+226 EERAVVKDTILSP

-265 FTLLYDIYRQTDD
+265 FTLLYDIYRLADD

-293 MNSSCYEQHPDFLSF
+293 TNCGSYEQQPDFRSF

-347 NDIMSSLSK
+347 NDIMASLSK
-356 RFLGDLKNKVADLLE
+356 RFLDDLRDKVADLLE
-371 ADEDMRNIFGVEDD
+371 ADEDMRNIFGIEDD
-385 EETSDEES
+385 EETSEES
-393 PIRSVDINTDEDG
+393 PIRSDDTNTDKDG
-406 DPALNVGVDSPLSMD
+406 IPNLDADIESPLSMD

-489 AYSLANLIVSHP
+489 AYSLANLIVSHS

-512 DDPEDEEDGSKPA
+512 DDPEDEEDGSESA
-525 DEEEIVNEFF
+525 DEEEIVKEFF
-535 KEPEEH
+535 NEPEEH

-553 LLRFSKFYKEKDEL
+553 LMRFSKFYTAKDEI
-567 FTILD
+567 FNIFD

-610 PDMVDVMLEGVPCD
+610 PDLVEVMLEGVPCD

-639 EDDHSLRMAVDH
+639 GDNHSLRMAVDH
-651 FKEMLKMQPD
+651 FKKMLKIKPD
-661 MKPVY
+661 MKQVY
-666 LQLGICYRKLCQVD
+666 LQLGTCYRNLIQVD
-680 EYLENFDKLMEFKD
+680 EYLDNFDKLMEFKD

-705 LEKLKFIVMNN
+705 LDKLKFIVMNN
-716 RLEEAMPLAYELDYT
+716 RFEEAMPLAYELDYT
-731 HPESQMAGAL
+731 HPENQMAGAL

-751 EHTEGNFQKAH
+751 EHAEENFQKAH

-781 MKKSGK
+781 MKKAGK
-787 DPKNMMMQAM
+787 DTKNMMMQAM

-802 MMKNDKAAEAYNNY
+802 MMKNDKLAEAYNNY

-831 VGPFFR
+831 MGPFFR
-837 AYAYYEDK
+837 VYAYYVEK
-845 DQDVFFE
+845 DENVFFE
-852 VLRED
+852 ALKED

-862 NYGCSFTDIMI
+862 NYGCSYTDLMI

-879 AEHQQSQEELKK
+879 AEHQKSQEEIKK

>member
-10 ESNNSE
+10 ESNN
-16 NEANNP
+16 P
-22 ENEANNSEN
+22 EEV
-31 EPLDQKELLE
+31 LDQDELLE
-41 DVAEIRQ
+41 KIDEMRQ
-48 MIHQQRFAE
+48 LIHQQRFTE
-57 CNPMLFA
+57 CKPLLVAVFTPLPSN
-64 IIKNCPNQQPYI
+64 KQYVN
-76 HRLVQGLLSTVIAN
+76 RLLQSLLTALAAN
-90 LSLFQRKKM
+90 MSLFQRKKIPDG
-99 SSVMLGFLK
+99 VFGFPL
-108 QDAKAIKEFEIPE
+108 QHIKSFEELDIPE
-121 TTPETRA
+121 MTPETRA
-128 KLVSEA
+128 KYISSA
-134 ISELDQFLVDVEM
+134 ISGLDQLLEDIEM
-147 DIRSELGV
+147 DIRSDQGV
-155 FKDLKKKGEEID
+155 FKDLKKQGEAID
-167 VKEVKPTLEKF
+167 IKEVKPTLEKF

-199 SATLYQEWE
+199 SARLYQEWE
-208 ECREKIFGRFVSS
+208 EYREKIFGRFVSS
-221 GHWND
+221 GHWTD
-226 EERAEVKDTILSP
+226 EECAAVKDTILSP

-265 FTLLYDIYRQTDD
+265 FTLLYDIYRLADD

-293 MNSSCYEQHPDFLSF
+293 MNSSYYEQQPDFRSF
-308 AEQLTEDCKNDSDLL
+308 AEQLTEDCKNDQDLL
-323 AEIIKA
+323 ADIIKA

-356 RFLGDLKNKVADLLE
+356 RFLGDLKNKVADLLD
-371 ADEDMRNIFGVEDD
+371 ADEDMRNLFEIDED
-385 EETSDEES
+385 EETSEEES

-406 DPALNVGVDSPLSMD
+406 VNNLNVGVDSPLSMD

-434 FKMLRDQTEFFTH
+434 FKMLRDQTDFFTH

-458 NPHIT
+458 NPHVT

-489 AYSLANLIVSHP
+489 AYSLANLIISHP

-512 DDPEDEEDGSKPA
+512 DDPEDEGDGSEPA

-535 KEPEEH
+535 KEPGEH

-553 LLRFSKFYKEKDEL
+553 LLRFSKFYKGKDEL

-610 PDMVDVMLEGVPCD
+610 PDMVEVMLEGVPCD

-639 EDDHSLRMAVDH
+639 EDDHSLRMAVSH

-661 MKPVY
+661 MKQVY
-666 LQLGICYRKLCQVD
+666 LQLGICYRNLIQVD

-705 LEKLKFIVMNN
+705 LDKLKFIVMNN
-716 RLEEAMPLAYELDYT
+716 RFEEAMPLAYELDYT
-731 HPESQMAGAL
+731 HPENQMAGAL

-751 EHTEGNFQKAH
+751 EHAEENFQKAH
-762 QRLDEYFAEVNELF
+762 QRLDEYFAEANELF

-781 MKKSGK
+781 MKKEGK
-787 DPKNMMMQAM
+787 DTKNMMMQAM

-831 VGPFFR
+831 LEPFFR
-837 AYAYYEDK
+837 AYAYYVEK
-845 DQDVFFE
+845 DENVFFE
-852 VLRED
+852 ALKED

-862 NYGCSFTDIMI
+862 NYGCSYTDLMI

-879 AEHQQSQEELKK
+879 AEHQQTEDELKK

>member
-10 ESNNSE
+10 ESNN
-16 NEANNP
+16 P
-22 ENEANNSEN
+22 EEVLA
-31 EPLDQKELLE
+31 QKELLE
-41 DVAEIRQ
+41 DVVEIRQ

-64 IIKNCPNQQPYI
+64 IIKNSPDHLPYI
-76 HRLVQGLLSTVIAN
+76 HRLVQGLLSTVIAS

-99 SSVMLGFLK
+99 STEMLDFLK
-108 QDAKAIKEFEIPE
+108 LDAKAIKEFKIPE
-121 TTPETRA
+121 TTPEARA

-134 ISELDQFLVDVEM
+134 ISELDQFLVDIEM
-147 DIRSELGV
+147 DIRSEQGI
-155 FKDLKKKGEEID
+155 FKDLKKQGEAID
-167 VKEVKPTLEKF
+167 IKEVKPTLEKF

-199 SATLYQEWE
+199 SARLYQEWE

-221 GHWND
+221 GYWND
-226 EERAEVKDTILSP
+226 EERTAVKDTILSP

-265 FTLLYDIYRQTDD
+265 FTLLYDIYRQADD

-347 NDIMSSLSK
+347 NDIMASLSN
-356 RFLGDLKNKVADLLE
+356 RFLGNLKNKVADLLE

-385 EETSDEES
+385 EETSEEES

-512 DDPEDEEDGSKPA
+512 DDPEDEEDGSESA
-525 DEEEIVNEFF
+525 DEEEIVDEFF

-553 LLRFSKFYKEKDEL
+553 LLRFSKFYKKKDEL

-751 EHTEGNFQKAH
+751 EHAEENFQKAH

-873 IYNQVV
+873 IYNQIV

>member
-10 ESNNSE
+10 ESNN
-16 NEANNP
+16 P
-22 ENEANNSEN
+22 EEVLA
-31 EPLDQKELLE
+31 QKELLE
-41 DVAEIRQ
+41 DVVEIRQ

-64 IIKNCPNQQPYI
+64 IIKNSPNHQPYI
-76 HRLVQGLLSTVIAN
+76 HRLVQGLLSTVIAS
-90 LSLFQRKKM
+90 LSLFQRKKI
-99 SSVMLGFLK
+99 STEMLGFLK
-108 QDAKAIKEFEIPE
+108 LDAKAVKEFKIPE
-121 TTPETRA
+121 TTPEGRA
-128 KLVSEA
+128 KLVSDA
-134 ISELDQFLVDVEM
+134 ISELDQFLVDIEM
-147 DIRSELGV
+147 DIRSEQGI
-155 FKDLKKKGEEID
+155 FKDLKKQGEAID
-167 VKEVKPTLEKF
+167 IKEVKPTLEKF

-199 SATLYQEWE
+199 SARLYLEWE
-208 ECREKIFGRFVSS
+208 EYREKIFDRFVTA
-221 GHWND
+221 GYWND
-226 EERAEVKDTILSP
+226 EERAVVKDTILSP

-265 FTLLYDIYRQTDD
+265 FTLLYDIYRLADD

-293 MNSSCYEQHPDFLSF
+293 TNCGCYEQHPDFRSF
-308 AEQLTEDCKNDSDLL
+308 AEQLTEDCKNDPDLL

-347 NDIMSSLSK
+347 NDIMASLSK
-356 RFLGDLKNKVADLLE
+356 RFLGDLKDKVADLLE
-371 ADEDMRNIFGVEDD
+371 ADEDMRNIFEIDED
-385 EETSDEES
+385 EETSEES

-406 DPALNVGVDSPLSMD
+406 IDNLDADIESPLSMD

-512 DDPEDEEDGSKPA
+512 DDPEDEEDGSVSA
-525 DEEEIVNEFF
+525 DEEEIVKEFF
-535 KEPEEH
+535 NEPEEH

-610 PDMVDVMLEGVPCD
+610 PDLVEVMLEGVPCD

-639 EDDHSLRMAVDH
+639 GDNHSLCMAVDH
-651 FKEMLKMQPD
+651 FKKMLKIKPD
-661 MKPVY
+661 MKQVY
-666 LQLGICYRKLCQVD
+666 LQLGICYRNLIQVD

-705 LEKLKFIVMNN
+705 LDKLKFIVMNN
-716 RLEEAMPLAYELDYT
+716 RFEEAMPLAYELDYT
-731 HPESQMAGAL
+731 HPENQMAGAL

-751 EHTEGNFQKAH
+751 EHAEENFQKAH

-781 MKKSGK
+781 MKKEGK
-787 DPKNMMMQAM
+787 DTKNMMMQAM

-831 VGPFFR
+831 MGPFFR
-837 AYAYYEDK
+837 AYAYYVEK
-845 DQDVFFE
+845 DENVFFE
-852 VLRED
+852 ALKED

-862 NYGCSFTDIMI
+862 NYGCSYTDLMI

-879 AEHQQSQEELKK
+879 AEHQKSQEEIKK

>member
-10 ESNNSE
+10 ESNN
-16 NEANNP
+16 P
-22 ENEANNSEN
+22 EEDV
-31 EPLDQKELLE
+31 LDQDFLLE
-41 DVAEIRQ
+41 KVDEMRDL
-48 MIHQQRFAE
+48 IHQQRFTE
-57 CNPMLFA
+57 CKPILVA
-64 IIKNCPNQQPYI
+64 IFENCPNHKQYMR
-76 HRLVQGLLSTVIAN
+76 RLMHGLLKTVLAN
-90 LSLFQRKKM
+90 MSLLQCKKLPDD
-99 SSVMLGFLK
+99 MLGFLK
-108 QDAKAIKEFEIPE
+108 QYVKPSEELDIPE
-121 TTPETRA
+121 MTPEARTKFVFGA
-128 KLVSEA
+128 V
-134 ISELDQFLVDVEM
+134 SELDQLLVDIEM
-147 DIRSELGV
+147 DIRSDQGI
-155 FKDLKKKGEEID
+155 FKDLKKQGEAID
-167 VKEVKPTLEKF
+167 IKEVKPTLEKF

-199 SATLYQEWE
+199 SARLYQEWE
-208 ECREKIFGRFVSS
+208 EYREKIFDRFVSS
-221 GHWND
+221 GYWNN
-226 EERAEVKDTILSP
+226 EERAVVKDTILSP

-265 FTLLYDIYRQTDD
+265 FTLLYDIYRLADD

-293 MNSSCYEQHPDFLSF
+293 TNCGSYEQQPDFRSF
-308 AEQLTEDCKNDSDLL
+308 AEQLTEDCKNDPDLL

-347 NDIMSSLSK
+347 NDIMASLSK
-356 RFLGDLKNKVADLLE
+356 RFLDDLRDKVADLLE
-371 ADEDMRNIFGVEDD
+371 ADEDMRNIFGIEDD
-385 EETSDEES
+385 EETSEES
-393 PIRSVDINTDEDG
+393 PIRSDDTNTDEDRIPNL
-406 DPALNVGVDSPLSMD
+406 DADIESPLSMD

-489 AYSLANLIVSHP
+489 AYSLANLIVSHS

-512 DDPEDEEDGSKPA
+512 DDPEDEEDGSESA
-525 DEEEIVNEFF
+525 DEEEIVKEFF
-535 KEPEEH
+535 NEPEEH

-553 LLRFSKFYKEKDEL
+553 LMRFSKFYTAKDEI
-567 FTILD
+567 FNIFD

-599 AIARYSFRREF
+599 AIARFSFRREF
-610 PDMVDVMLEGVPCD
+610 PDLVEVMLEGVPCD

-639 EDDHSLRMAVDH
+639 GDNHSLRMAVDH
-651 FKEMLKMQPD
+651 FKKMLKIKPD
-661 MKPVY
+661 MKQVY
-666 LQLGICYRKLCQVD
+666 LQLGTCYRNLIQVD

-705 LEKLKFIVMNN
+705 LDKLKFIVKNN
-716 RLEEAMPLAYELDYT
+716 RFEEAMPLAYELDYT
-731 HPESQMAGAL
+731 HPENQMAGAL

-751 EHTEGNFQKAH
+751 EHAEENFQKAH

-781 MKKSGK
+781 MKKAGK
-787 DPKNMMMQAM
+787 DTKNMMMQAM

-802 MMKNDKAAEAYNNY
+802 MMKNDKLAEAYNNY

-831 VGPFFR
+831 MGPFFR
-837 AYAYYEDK
+837 VYAYYVEK
-845 DQDVFFE
+845 DENVFFE
-852 VLRED
+852 ALKED

-862 NYGCSFTDIMI
+862 NYGCSYTDLMI

-879 AEHQQSQEELKK
+879 AEHQKSQEEIKK

>member
-10 ESNNSE
+10 ESNSQE
-16 NEANNP
+16 EVV
-22 ENEANNSEN
+22 
-31 EPLDQKELLE
+31 LDQDFLLE
-41 DVAEIRQ
+41 KVDEMRDL
-48 MIHQQRFAE
+48 IHQQRFAE
-57 CNPMLFA
+57 CKPMLVEVFTPFSSNKQYINRLMQSLLTSLFA
-64 IIKNCPNQQPYI
+64 NM
-76 HRLVQGLLSTVIAN
+76 
-90 LSLFQRKKM
+90 SLFQRKKIPDGVFGIPIQHNK
-99 SSVMLGFLK
+99 S
-108 QDAKAIKEFEIPE
+108 FEELDIPE
-121 TTPETRA
+121 MTPEARA
-128 KLVSEA
+128 KY
-134 ISELDQFLVDVEM
+134 ISSTISGLDQLLVDVEM
-147 DIRSELGV
+147 DIRSDQGV
-155 FKDLKKKGEEID
+155 FKDLKKQGEAID
-167 VKEVKPTLEKF
+167 IEEVKPTLEKF

-193 EEQDQA
+193 EDQDQA
-199 SATLYQEWE
+199 SARLYQERE
-208 ECREKIFGRFVSS
+208 EYREKIFDRFVSS
-221 GHWND
+221 GYWND
-226 EERAEVKDTILSP
+226 EERATVKDTILSP

-265 FTLLYDIYRQTDD
+265 FTLLYDIYRLADD

-293 MNSSCYEQHPDFLSF
+293 TNCGCYEQQPDFRSF

-347 NDIMSSLSK
+347 NDIMASLSK
-356 RFLGDLKNKVADLLE
+356 RFLGDLKDKVANLLE
-371 ADEDMRNIFGVEDD
+371 ADEDMQNIFGIDED
-385 EETSDEES
+385 EETSEEES

-406 DPALNVGVDSPLSMD
+406 IPNLDVDMDSPLSMD

-512 DDPEDEEDGSKPA
+512 DDPEDEGDGSEPA

-535 KEPEEH
+535 KEPGEH

-553 LLRFSKFYKEKDEL
+553 LLRFSKFYTAKDEI
-567 FTILD
+567 FNILD

-610 PDMVDVMLEGVPCD
+610 PDLVEVMLEGVPCD

-639 EDDHSLRMAVDH
+639 GDNHSLCMAVDH
-651 FKEMLKMQPD
+651 FKKMLKIKPD
-661 MKPVY
+661 MKQVY
-666 LQLGICYRKLCQVD
+666 LQLGICYRNLIQVD

-705 LEKLKFIVMNN
+705 LDKLKFIVMNN
-716 RLEEAMPLAYELDYT
+716 RFEEAMPLAYELDYT
-731 HPESQMAGAL
+731 HPENQMAGAL

-751 EHTEGNFQKAH
+751 EHAEENFLKAH
-762 QRLDEYFAEVNELF
+762 QRLDEYFAEANELF

-781 MKKSGK
+781 MKKEGK
-787 DPKNMMMQAM
+787 DTKNMMMQAM

-831 VGPFFR
+831 MGPFFR
-837 AYAYYEDK
+837 AYAYYVEK
-845 DQDVFFE
+845 DENVFFE
-852 VLRED
+852 ALKED

-862 NYGCSFTDIMI
+862 NYGCSYTDLMI

-879 AEHQQSQEELKK
+879 AEHQQSQEEIKK

>member
-10 ESNNSE
+10 ESNN
-16 NEANNP
+16 P
-22 ENEANNSEN
+22 EEDV
-31 EPLDQKELLE
+31 LDQDFLLE
-41 DVAEIRQ
+41 KVDEMRDL
-48 MIHQQRFAE
+48 IHQQRFAE
-57 CNPMLFA
+57 CKPMLFA
-64 IIKNCPNQQPYI
+64 ILKNCPNHQPYMN
-76 HRLVQGLLSTVIAN
+76 RLGQGLLTTAVVN

-99 SSVMLGFLK
+99 PNEVLGFLK
-108 QDAKAIKEFEIPE
+108 LENKAIKEFEIPE
-121 TTPETRA
+121 MTPEARA
-128 KLVSEA
+128 KHISYA
-134 ISELDQFLVDVEM
+134 ISVLDQLLVDIEM
-147 DIRSELGV
+147 DIRSEQGI
-155 FKDLKKKGEEID
+155 FKDLKKQGEAID
-167 VKEVKPTLEKF
+167 IKEVKPTLEKF

-193 EEQDQA
+193 EDQDQA
-199 SATLYQEWE
+199 SARLYQEWE
-208 ECREKIFGRFVSS
+208 EYREKIFDRFVSS
-221 GHWND
+221 GYWND
-226 EERAEVKDTILSP
+226 EERAVVKDTILSP

-265 FTLLYDIYRQTDD
+265 FTLLYDIYRLADD

-293 MNSSCYEQHPDFLSF
+293 TNCGCYEQQPDFRSF

-347 NDIMSSLSK
+347 NDIMASLSK
-356 RFLGDLKNKVADLLE
+356 RFLGDLKDKVANLLE
-371 ADEDMRNIFGVEDD
+371 ADEDMRNIFGIEDD
-385 EETSDEES
+385 EETSEES

-406 DPALNVGVDSPLSMD
+406 IPNLDVDMDSPLSMD

-512 DDPEDEEDGSKPA
+512 DDPEDEGDGSEPA

-535 KEPEEH
+535 KEPGEH

-553 LLRFSKFYKEKDEL
+553 LLRFSKFYTAKDEI
-567 FTILD
+567 FNILD

-610 PDMVDVMLEGVPCD
+610 PDLVEVMLEGVPCD

-639 EDDHSLRMAVDH
+639 GDNHSLRMAVDH
-651 FKEMLKMQPD
+651 FKKMLKIKPD
-661 MKPVY
+661 MKQVY
-666 LQLGICYRKLCQVD
+666 LQLGICYRNLIQVD

-705 LEKLKFIVMNN
+705 LDKLKFIVMNN
-716 RLEEAMPLAYELDYT
+716 RFEEAMPLAYELDYT
-731 HPESQMAGAL
+731 HPENQMAGAL

-751 EHTEGNFQKAH
+751 EHAEENFQKAH

-781 MKKSGK
+781 MKKEGK
-787 DPKNMMMQAM
+787 DTKNMMMQAM

-831 VGPFFR
+831 MGPFFR
-837 AYAYYEDK
+837 AYAYYVEK
-845 DQDVFFE
+845 DENVFFE
-852 VLRED
+852 ALKED

-862 NYGCSFTDIMI
+862 NYGCSYTDLMI

-879 AEHQQSQEELKK
+879 AEHQKSQEEIKK

>member
-10 ESNNSE
+10 ESNN
-16 NEANNP
+16 P
-22 ENEANNSEN
+22 EEVLA
-31 EPLDQKELLE
+31 QKELLE
-41 DVAEIRQ
+41 DVVEIRQ

-64 IIKNCPNQQPYI
+64 IIKNSPNHLPYI
-76 HRLVQGLLSTVIAN
+76 HRLVQGLLSTVIAS

-99 SSVMLGFLK
+99 SAEMLGFLK
-108 QDAKAIKEFEIPE
+108 LDAKAIKEFKIPE
-121 TTPETRA
+121 TTPEARA

-134 ISELDQFLVDVEM
+134 ISELDQFLVDIEM
-147 DIRSELGV
+147 DIRSEQGI
-155 FKDLKKKGEEID
+155 FKDLKKQGEAID
-167 VKEVKPTLEKF
+167 IKEVKPTLEKF

-199 SATLYQEWE
+199 SARLYQEWE
-208 ECREKIFGRFVSS
+208 EYREKIFDRFVSS
-221 GHWND
+221 GYWND
-226 EERAEVKDTILSP
+226 EERAVVKDTILSP

-265 FTLLYDIYRQTDD
+265 FTLLYDIYRLADD

-293 MNSSCYEQHPDFLSF
+293 TNCGCYEQQPDFRSF

-356 RFLGDLKNKVADLLE
+356 RFLGDLKDKVANLLE
-371 ADEDMRNIFGVEDD
+371 ADEDMQNIFGIEDD
-385 EETSDEES
+385 EETSEES

-406 DPALNVGVDSPLSMD
+406 IPNLDVDMDSPLSMD

-512 DDPEDEEDGSKPA
+512 DDPEDEGDGSEPA

-535 KEPEEH
+535 KEPGEH

-553 LLRFSKFYKEKDEL
+553 LLRFSKFYTAKDEI
-567 FTILD
+567 FNILD

-610 PDMVDVMLEGVPCD
+610 PDLVEVMLEGVPCD

-639 EDDHSLRMAVDH
+639 GDNHSLCMAVDH
-651 FKEMLKMQPD
+651 FKKMLKIKPN
-661 MKPVY
+661 MKQVY
-666 LQLGICYRKLCQVD
+666 LQLGICYRNLIQVD

-705 LEKLKFIVMNN
+705 LDKLKFIVMNN
-716 RLEEAMPLAYELDYT
+716 RFEEAMPLAYELDYT
-731 HPESQMAGAL
+731 HPENQMAGAL

-751 EHTEGNFQKAH
+751 EHAEENFQKAH
-762 QRLDEYFAEVNELF
+762 QRLDEYFAEANELF

-781 MKKSGK
+781 MKKEGK
-787 DPKNMMMQAM
+787 DTKNMMMQAM

-831 VGPFFR
+831 MGPFFR
-837 AYAYYEDK
+837 AYAYYVEK
-845 DQDVFFE
+845 DENVFFE
-852 VLRED
+852 ALKED

-862 NYGCSFTDIMI
+862 NYGCSYTDLMI

-879 AEHQQSQEELKK
+879 AEHQKSQEEIKK

>member
-10 ESNNSE
+10 ESNN
-16 NEANNP
+16 P
-22 ENEANNSEN
+22 EEV
-31 EPLDQKELLE
+31 LDQDELLE
-41 DVAEIRQ
+41 KIDEMRQ
-48 MIHQQRFAE
+48 LIHQQRFTE
-57 CNPMLFA
+57 CKPLLVAVFTPLPSN
-64 IIKNCPNQQPYI
+64 KQYVN
-76 HRLVQGLLSTVIAN
+76 RLLQSLLTALAAN
-90 LSLFQRKKM
+90 MSLFQRKKIPDG
-99 SSVMLGFLK
+99 VFGFPL
-108 QDAKAIKEFEIPE
+108 QHIKSFEELDIPE
-121 TTPETRA
+121 MTPETRA
-128 KLVSEA
+128 KYISSA
-134 ISELDQFLVDVEM
+134 ISGLDQLLEDIEM
-147 DIRSELGV
+147 DIRSDQGV
-155 FKDLKKKGEEID
+155 FKDLKKQGEAID
-167 VKEVKPTLEKF
+167 IKEVKPTLEKF

-199 SATLYQEWE
+199 SARLYQEWE
-208 ECREKIFGRFVSS
+208 EYREKIFGRFVSS
-221 GHWND
+221 GHWTD
-226 EERAEVKDTILSP
+226 EECAAVKDTILSP

-253 TLSAATVFDMGK
+253 TLSATTVFDMGK
-265 FTLLYDIYRQTDD
+265 FTLLYGIYRQTDD

-293 MNSSCYEQHPDFLSF
+293 MNSSYCEQHPDFRSF
-308 AEQLTEDCKNDSDLL
+308 AEQLTEDCKNDPDLL

-356 RFLGDLKNKVADLLE
+356 RFLGDLKDKVADLLE
-371 ADEDMRNIFGVEDD
+371 ADEDMRNLFEIDED
-385 EETSDEES
+385 EETSEEES

-406 DPALNVGVDSPLSMD
+406 VDNLNVGVDSPLSMD

-434 FKMLRDQTEFFTH
+434 FKMLRDQTDFFTH

-458 NPHIT
+458 NPHVT

-489 AYSLANLIVSHP
+489 AYSLANLIISHP

-512 DDPEDEEDGSKPA
+512 DDPEDEGDGSEPA

-535 KEPEEH
+535 KEPGEH

-553 LLRFSKFYKEKDEL
+553 LLRFSKFYKGKDEL

-610 PDMVDVMLEGVPCD
+610 PDLVEVMLEGVPCD

-639 EDDHSLRMAVDH
+639 EDDHSLRMAVSH

-661 MKPVY
+661 MKQVY
-666 LQLGICYRKLCQVD
+666 LQLGICYRNLIQVD

-705 LEKLKFIVMNN
+705 LDKLKFIVMNN
-716 RLEEAMPLAYELDYT
+716 RFEEAMPLAYELDYT
-731 HPESQMAGAL
+731 HPENQMAGAL

-751 EHTEGNFQKAH
+751 EHAEENFQKAH
-762 QRLDEYFAEVNELF
+762 QRLDEYFAEANELF

-781 MKKSGK
+781 MKKEGK
-787 DPKNMMMQAM
+787 DTKNMMMQAM

-831 VGPFFR
+831 LEPFFR
-837 AYAYYEDK
+837 AYAYYVEK
-845 DQDVFFE
+845 DENVFFE
-852 VLRED
+852 ALKED

-862 NYGCSFTDIMI
+862 NYGCSYTDLMI

-879 AEHQQSQEELKK
+879 AEHQQTEDELKK

>member
-10 ESNNSE
+10 ESNNLE
-16 NEANNP
+16 EVLA
-22 ENEANNSEN
+22 
-31 EPLDQKELLE
+31 QKELLE
-41 DVAEIRQ
+41 DVVEIRQ

-64 IIKNCPNQQPYI
+64 IIKNSPNHQPYI
-76 HRLVQGLLSTVIAN
+76 HRLVQGLLSTVIAS
-90 LSLFQRKKM
+90 LSLFQRKKI
-99 SSVMLGFLK
+99 STEMLGFLK
-108 QDAKAIKEFEIPE
+108 LDAKAVKEFKIPE
-121 TTPETRA
+121 TTPEGRA

-134 ISELDQFLVDVEM
+134 ISELDQFLVDIEM
-147 DIRSELGV
+147 DIRSEQGI
-155 FKDLKKKGEEID
+155 FKDLKKQGEAID
-167 VKEVKPTLEKF
+167 IKEVKPTLEKF

-199 SATLYQEWE
+199 SARLYQEWE
-208 ECREKIFGRFVSS
+208 EYREKIFDRFVSS
-221 GHWND
+221 GYWND
-226 EERAEVKDTILSP
+226 EERAVVKDTILSP

-265 FTLLYDIYRQTDD
+265 FTLLYDIYRLADD

-293 MNSSCYEQHPDFLSF
+293 TNCGCYEQQPDFRSF
-308 AEQLTEDCKNDSDLL
+308 AEQLTEDCKNDPDLL

-347 NDIMSSLSK
+347 NDIMASLSK
-356 RFLGDLKNKVADLLE
+356 RFLGDLKDKVANLLE
-371 ADEDMRNIFGVEDD
+371 ADEDMQNIFGIEDD
-385 EETSDEES
+385 EETSEES

-406 DPALNVGVDSPLSMD
+406 IPNLDVDMESPLSMD

-434 FKMLRDQTEFFTH
+434 FKMLRDQTDFFTH

-512 DDPEDEEDGSKPA
+512 DDPEDEGDGSEPA

-535 KEPEEH
+535 KEPGEH

-553 LLRFSKFYKEKDEL
+553 LLRFSKFYTAKDEI
-567 FTILD
+567 FNILD

-610 PDMVDVMLEGVPCD
+610 PDLVEVMLEGVPCD

-746 IKIGG
+746 IKTGG
-751 EHTEGNFQKAH
+751 EHAEENFQKAH

-862 NYGCSFTDIMI
+862 NYGCSYTDLMI

-879 AEHQQSQEELKK
+879 AEHQKSQEEIKK

>member
-10 ESNNSE
+10 ESNN
-16 NEANNP
+16 P
-22 ENEANNSEN
+22 EEVLA
-31 EPLDQKELLE
+31 QKELLE
-41 DVAEIRQ
+41 DVVEIRQ

-64 IIKNCPNQQPYI
+64 IIKNSPNHQPYI
-76 HRLVQGLLSTVIAN
+76 HRLVQGLLSTVIAS
-90 LSLFQRKKM
+90 LSLFQRKKI
-99 SSVMLGFLK
+99 STEMLGFLEL
-108 QDAKAIKEFEIPE
+108 DAKAVKEFKIPE
-121 TTPETRA
+121 TTPEGRA
-128 KLVSEA
+128 KLVSDA
-134 ISELDQFLVDVEM
+134 ISELDQFLVDIEM
-147 DIRSELGV
+147 DIRSEQGI
-155 FKDLKKKGEEID
+155 FKDLKKQGEAID
-167 VKEVKPTLEKF
+167 IKEVKPTLEKF

-199 SATLYQEWE
+199 SACLYQEWE
-208 ECREKIFGRFVSS
+208 EYREKIFDRFVTA
-221 GHWND
+221 GYWND
-226 EERAEVKDTILSP
+226 EERAVVKDTILSP

-253 TLSAATVFDMGK
+253 TLSAATVFDMDK
-265 FTLLYDIYRQTDD
+265 FTLLYDIYRLVDD

-293 MNSSCYEQHPDFLSF
+293 TNCGCYEQHPDFRSF
-308 AEQLTEDCKNDSDLL
+308 AEQLTEDCKNDPDLL

-347 NDIMSSLSK
+347 NDIMASLSK
-356 RFLGDLKNKVADLLE
+356 RFLGDLKDKVADLLE
-371 ADEDMRNIFGVEDD
+371 ADEDMRNIFEIDED
-385 EETSDEES
+385 EETSEES

-406 DPALNVGVDSPLSMD
+406 IDNLDADIESPLSMD

-512 DDPEDEEDGSKPA
+512 DDPEDEEDGCVSA
-525 DEEEIVNEFF
+525 DEEEIVKEFF
-535 KEPEEH
+535 NEPEEH

-610 PDMVDVMLEGVPCD
+610 PDLVEVMLEGVPCD

-639 EDDHSLRMAVDH
+639 GDNHSLCMAVDH
-651 FKEMLKMQPD
+651 FKKMLKIKPD
-661 MKPVY
+661 MKQVY
-666 LQLGICYRKLCQVD
+666 LQLGICYRNLIQVD

-705 LEKLKFIVMNN
+705 LDKLKFIVMNN
-716 RLEEAMPLAYELDYT
+716 RFEEAMPLAYELDYT
-731 HPESQMAGAL
+731 HPENQMAGAL

-751 EHTEGNFQKAH
+751 EHAEENFQKAH

-781 MKKSGK
+781 MKKEGK
-787 DPKNMMMQAM
+787 DTKNMMMQAM

-831 VGPFFR
+831 MGPFFR
-837 AYAYYEDK
+837 AYAYYVEK
-845 DQDVFFE
+845 DENVFFE
-852 VLRED
+852 ALKED

-862 NYGCSFTDIMI
+862 DYGCSYTDLMI

-879 AEHQQSQEELKK
+879 AEHQKSQEEIKK

>member
-10 ESNNSE
+10 ESNN
-16 NEANNP
+16 P
-22 ENEANNSEN
+22 EEDV
-31 EPLDQKELLE
+31 LDQDFLLE
-41 DVAEIRQ
+41 KVDEMRDL
-48 MIHQQRFAE
+48 IHQQRFTE
-57 CNPMLFA
+57 CKPILVA
-64 IIKNCPNQQPYI
+64 IFENCPNHKQYMR
-76 HRLVQGLLSTVIAN
+76 RLMHGLLKTVLAN
-90 LSLFQRKKM
+90 MSLLQCKKLPDD
-99 SSVMLGFLK
+99 MLGFLK
-108 QDAKAIKEFEIPE
+108 QYVKPSEELDIPE
-121 TTPETRA
+121 MTPEARTKFVFGA
-128 KLVSEA
+128 V
-134 ISELDQFLVDVEM
+134 SELDQLLVDIEM
-147 DIRSELGV
+147 DIRSDQGI
-155 FKDLKKKGEEID
+155 FKDLKKQGEAID
-167 VKEVKPTLEKF
+167 IKEVKPTLEKF

-199 SATLYQEWE
+199 SARLYQEWE
-208 ECREKIFGRFVSS
+208 EYREKIFDRFVSS
-221 GHWND
+221 GYWNN
-226 EERAEVKDTILSP
+226 EERAVVKDTILSP

-265 FTLLYDIYRQTDD
+265 FTLLYDIYRLADD

-293 MNSSCYEQHPDFLSF
+293 TNCGSYEQQPDFRSF
-308 AEQLTEDCKNDSDLL
+308 AEQLTEDCKNDPDLL

-347 NDIMSSLSK
+347 NDIMASLSK
-356 RFLGDLKNKVADLLE
+356 RFLDDLRDKVADLLE
-371 ADEDMRNIFGVEDD
+371 ADEDMRNIFGIEDD
-385 EETSDEES
+385 EETSEES
-393 PIRSVDINTDEDG
+393 PIRSDDTNTDEDRIPNL
-406 DPALNVGVDSPLSMD
+406 DADIESPLSMD

-512 DDPEDEEDGSKPA
+512 DDPEDEE
-525 DEEEIVNEFF
+525 EIVKEFF
-535 KEPEEH
+535 NEPEEH

-553 LLRFSKFYKEKDEL
+553 LMRFSKFYTAKDEI
-567 FTILD
+567 FNIFD

-610 PDMVDVMLEGVPCD
+610 PDLVEVMLEGVPCD

-639 EDDHSLRMAVDH
+639 GDNHSLRMAVDH
-651 FKEMLKMQPD
+651 FKKMLKIKPD
-661 MKPVY
+661 MKQVY
-666 LQLGICYRKLCQVD
+666 LQLGTCYRNLIQVD

-705 LEKLKFIVMNN
+705 LDKLKFIVMNN
-716 RLEEAMPLAYELDYT
+716 RFEEAMPLAYELDYT
-731 HPESQMAGAL
+731 HPENQMAGAL

-751 EHTEGNFQKAH
+751 EHAEENFQKAH

-781 MKKSGK
+781 MKKAGK
-787 DPKNMMMQAM
+787 DTKNMMMQAM

-802 MMKNDKAAEAYNNY
+802 MMKNDKLAEAYNNY

-831 VGPFFR
+831 MGPFFR
-837 AYAYYEDK
+837 VYAYYVEK
-845 DQDVFFE
+845 DENVFFE
-852 VLRED
+852 ALKED

-862 NYGCSFTDIMI
+862 NYGCSYTDLMI

-879 AEHQQSQEELKK
+879 AEHQKSQEEIKK

>member
-10 ESNNSE
+10 ESNN
-16 NEANNP
+16 P
-22 ENEANNSEN
+22 EEV
-31 EPLDQKELLE
+31 LDQDELLE
-41 DVAEIRQ
+41 KIDEMRQ
-48 MIHQQRFAE
+48 LIHQQRFTE
-57 CNPMLFA
+57 CKPLLVAVFA
-64 IIKNCPNQQPYI
+64 PLPSNKQYVN
-76 HRLVQGLLSTVIAN
+76 RLLQSLLTALAAN
-90 LSLFQRKKM
+90 MSLFQRKKIPDG
-99 SSVMLGFLK
+99 VFGFPL
-108 QDAKAIKEFEIPE
+108 QHIKSFEELDIPE
-121 TTPETRA
+121 MTPETRA
-128 KLVSEA
+128 KYISSA
-134 ISELDQFLVDVEM
+134 ISGLDQLLEDIEM
-147 DIRSELGV
+147 DIRSDQGV
-155 FKDLKKKGEEID
+155 FKDLKKQGEAID
-167 VKEVKPTLEKF
+167 IKEVKPTLEKF

-199 SATLYQEWE
+199 SARLYQEWE
-208 ECREKIFGRFVSS
+208 EYREKIFGRFVSS
-221 GHWND
+221 GHWTD
-226 EERAEVKDTILSP
+226 EECAAVKDTILSP

-293 MNSSCYEQHPDFLSF
+293 MNSSYYEQQPDFRSF
-308 AEQLTEDCKNDSDLL
+308 AEQLTEDCKNDQDLL
-323 AEIIKA
+323 ADIIKA

-356 RFLGDLKNKVADLLE
+356 RFLGDLKNKVADLLD
-371 ADEDMRNIFGVEDD
+371 ADEDMRNLFEIDED
-385 EETSDEES
+385 EETSEEES

-406 DPALNVGVDSPLSMD
+406 VDNLNVGVDSPLSMD

-434 FKMLRDQTEFFTH
+434 FKMLRDQTDFFTH

-458 NPHIT
+458 NPHVT

-489 AYSLANLIVSHP
+489 AYSLANLIISHP

-512 DDPEDEEDGSKPA
+512 DDPEDEGDGSEPA

-535 KEPEEH
+535 KEPGEH

-553 LLRFSKFYKEKDEL
+553 LLRFSKFYKGKDEL

-610 PDMVDVMLEGVPCD
+610 PDLVEVMLEGVPCD

-639 EDDHSLRMAVDH
+639 EDDHSLRMAVSH

-661 MKPVY
+661 MKQVY
-666 LQLGICYRKLCQVD
+666 LQLGICYRNLIQVD
-680 EYLENFDKLMEFKD
+680 EYLENFDKLMGFKD

-705 LEKLKFIVMNN
+705 LDKLKFIVMNN
-716 RLEEAMPLAYELDYT
+716 RFEEAMPLAYELDYT
-731 HPESQMAGAL
+731 HPENQMAGAL

-751 EHTEGNFQKAH
+751 EHAEENFQKAH
-762 QRLDEYFAEVNELF
+762 QRLDEYFAEANELF

-781 MKKSGK
+781 MKKEGK
-787 DPKNMMMQAM
+787 DTKNMMMQAM

-831 VGPFFR
+831 LEPFFR
-837 AYAYYEDK
+837 AYAYYVEK
-845 DQDVFFE
+845 DENVFFE
-852 VLRED
+852 ALKED

-862 NYGCSFTDIMI
+862 NYGCSYTDLMI
-873 IYNQVV
+873 VYNQVV
-879 AEHQQSQEELKK
+879 AEHLQTEDELKK

>member
-10 ESNNSE
+10 ESNN
-16 NEANNP
+16 P
-22 ENEANNSEN
+22 EEVLA
-31 EPLDQKELLE
+31 QKELLE
-41 DVAEIRQ
+41 DVVEIRQ

-64 IIKNCPNQQPYI
+64 IIKNSPNHLPYI
-76 HRLVQGLLSTVIAN
+76 HRLVQGLLSTVIAS

-99 SSVMLGFLK
+99 STEMLGFLK
-108 QDAKAIKEFEIPE
+108 LDAKAIKEFKIPE
-121 TTPETRA
+121 TTPEARA

-134 ISELDQFLVDVEM
+134 ISELDQFLVDIEM
-147 DIRSELGV
+147 DIRSDQGI
-155 FKDLKKKGEEID
+155 FKDLKKQGEAID
-167 VKEVKPTLEKF
+167 IKEVKPTLEKF

-199 SATLYQEWE
+199 SVRLYQEWE
-208 ECREKIFGRFVSS
+208 EYREKIFDRFVSS
-221 GHWND
+221 GYWND
-226 EERAEVKDTILSP
+226 EERVVVKDTILSP

-265 FTLLYDIYRQTDD
+265 FTLLYDIYRLADD

-293 MNSSCYEQHPDFLSF
+293 TNCGCYEQHPDFRSF

-347 NDIMSSLSK
+347 NDIMASLSK
-356 RFLGDLKNKVADLLE
+356 RFLGDLKDKVADLLE
-371 ADEDMRNIFGVEDD
+371 ADEDMRNIFEIDED
-385 EETSDEES
+385 EETSEES

-406 DPALNVGVDSPLSMD
+406 IPNLDADIESPLSMD

-434 FKMLRDQTEFFTH
+434 FKMLLDQTEFFTH

-512 DDPEDEEDGSKPA
+512 DDPEDEGDGSEPA

-535 KEPEEH
+535 KEPGEH

-639 EDDHSLRMAVDH
+639 GDNHSLCMAVDH
-651 FKEMLKMQPD
+651 FKKMLKIKPD
-661 MKPVY
+661 MKQVY
-666 LQLGICYRKLCQVD
+666 LQLGICYRNLIQVD

-746 IKIGG
+746 IKTGG
-751 EHTEGNFQKAH
+751 EHAEENFKKAH

-862 NYGCSFTDIMI
+862 NYGCSYTDLMI

-879 AEHQQSQEELKK
+879 AEHQKSQEEIKK

>member
-10 ESNNSE
+10 ESNN
-16 NEANNP
+16 P
-22 ENEANNSEN
+22 EEDV
-31 EPLDQKELLE
+31 LDQDFLLE
-41 DVAEIRQ
+41 KVDEMRDL
-48 MIHQQRFAE
+48 IHQQRFTE
-57 CNPMLFA
+57 CKPILVA
-64 IIKNCPNQQPYI
+64 IFENCPNHKQYMR
-76 HRLVQGLLSTVIAN
+76 RLMHGLLKTVLAN
-90 LSLFQRKKM
+90 MSLLQCKKLPDD
-99 SSVMLGFLK
+99 MLGFLK
-108 QDAKAIKEFEIPE
+108 QYVKPSEELDIPE
-121 TTPETRA
+121 MTPEARTKFVFGA
-128 KLVSEA
+128 V
-134 ISELDQFLVDVEM
+134 SELDQLLVDIEM
-147 DIRSELGV
+147 DIRSDQGI
-155 FKDLKKKGEEID
+155 FKDLKKQGEAID
-167 VKEVKPTLEKF
+167 IKEVKPTLEKF

-199 SATLYQEWE
+199 SARLYQEWE
-208 ECREKIFGRFVSS
+208 EYREKIFDRFVSS
-221 GHWND
+221 GYWNN
-226 EERAEVKDTILSP
+226 EERAVVKDTILSP

-265 FTLLYDIYRQTDD
+265 FTLLYDIYRLADD
-278 DEVKVRALLGWLLVS
+278 DKVKVRALLGWLLVS
-293 MNSSCYEQHPDFLSF
+293 TNCGSYEQQPDFRSF
-308 AEQLTEDCKNDSDLL
+308 AEQLTEDCKNDPDLL

-347 NDIMSSLSK
+347 NDIMASLSK
-356 RFLGDLKNKVADLLE
+356 RFLDDLRDKVADLLE
-371 ADEDMRNIFGVEDD
+371 ADEDMRNIFGIEDD
-385 EETSDEES
+385 EETSEES
-393 PIRSVDINTDEDG
+393 PIRSDDTNTDEDRIPNL
-406 DPALNVGVDSPLSMD
+406 DADIESPLSMD

-512 DDPEDEEDGSKPA
+512 DDPEDEEDGSESA
-525 DEEEIVNEFF
+525 DEEEIVKEFF
-535 KEPEEH
+535 NEPEEH

-553 LLRFSKFYKEKDEL
+553 LMRFSKFYTAKDEI
-567 FTILD
+567 FNIFD

-610 PDMVDVMLEGVPCD
+610 PDLVEVMLEGVPCD

-639 EDDHSLRMAVDH
+639 GDNHSLRMAVDH
-651 FKEMLKMQPD
+651 FKKMLKIKPD
-661 MKPVY
+661 MKQVY
-666 LQLGICYRKLCQVD
+666 LQLGTCYRNLIQVD

-705 LEKLKFIVMNN
+705 LDKLKFIVMNN
-716 RLEEAMPLAYELDYT
+716 RFEEAMPLAYELDYT
-731 HPESQMAGAL
+731 HPENQMAGAL

-751 EHTEGNFQKAH
+751 EHAEENFQKAH

-781 MKKSGK
+781 MKKAGK
-787 DPKNMMMQAM
+787 DTKNMMMQAM

-802 MMKNDKAAEAYNNY
+802 MMKNDKLAEAYNNY

-831 VGPFFR
+831 MGPFFR
-837 AYAYYEDK
+837 VYAYYVEK
-845 DQDVFFE
+845 DENVFFE
-852 VLRED
+852 ALKED

-862 NYGCSFTDIMI
+862 NYGCSYTDLMI

-879 AEHQQSQEELKK
+879 AEHQKSQEEIKK

>member
-10 ESNNSE
+10 ESNSQE
-16 NEANNP
+16 E
-22 ENEANNSEN
+22 EV
-31 EPLDQKELLE
+31 LDQDFLLE
-41 DVAEIRQ
+41 KVDEMRDL
-48 MIHQQRFAE
+48 IHQQRFAE
-57 CNPMLFA
+57 CKPMLVEVFTPFSSNKQYINRLMQSLLTSLFA
-64 IIKNCPNQQPYI
+64 NM
-76 HRLVQGLLSTVIAN
+76 
-90 LSLFQRKKM
+90 SLFQRKKIPDGVFGIPIQHNK
-99 SSVMLGFLK
+99 S
-108 QDAKAIKEFEIPE
+108 FEELDIPE
-121 TTPETRA
+121 MTPETRA
-128 KLVSEA
+128 KY
-134 ISELDQFLVDVEM
+134 ISSTISGLDQLLVDIEM
-147 DIRSELGV
+147 DIRSDQGV
-155 FKDLKKKGEEID
+155 FKDLKKLGEEID
-167 VKEVKPTLEKF
+167 IKEVKSTLEKF

-199 SATLYQEWE
+199 SARLYQEWE

-221 GHWND
+221 GHWTD
-226 EERAEVKDTILSP
+226 EECAAVKDTILSP

-293 MNSSCYEQHPDFLSF
+293 TNCGCYEQHPDFRSF

-356 RFLGDLKNKVADLLE
+356 RFLGDLKNKVADLLD
-371 ADEDMRNIFGVEDD
+371 ADEDMRNLFGIDED
-385 EETSDEES
+385 EETSEEES

-406 DPALNVGVDSPLSMD
+406 VDNLNVDVDSPLSMD

-434 FKMLRDQTEFFTH
+434 FKMLRDQTDFFTH

-458 NPHIT
+458 NPHVT

-489 AYSLANLIVSHP
+489 AYSLANLIISHP

-512 DDPEDEEDGSKPA
+512 DDPEDEGDGSEPA

-535 KEPEEH
+535 KEPGEH

-610 PDMVDVMLEGVPCD
+610 PDMVEVMLEGVPCD

-639 EDDHSLRMAVDH
+639 GDDHSLRMAVDH
-651 FKEMLKMQPD
+651 FKKMLKIKPD
-661 MKPVY
+661 MKQVY
-666 LQLGICYRKLCQVD
+666 LQLGICYRNLIQVD

-705 LEKLKFIVMNN
+705 LDKLKFIVMNN
-716 RLEEAMPLAYELDYT
+716 RFEEAMPLAYELDYT
-731 HPESQMAGAL
+731 HPENQMAGAL

-751 EHTEGNFQKAH
+751 EHAEENFQKAH

-776 GSFEK
+776 GSFDK

-787 DPKNMMMQAM
+787 DTKNMMMQAM

-802 MMKNDKAAEAYNNY
+802 MMKNDKLAEAYNNY
-816 SLGLLALIEHQPKKA
+816 SQGLLALIEHQPKKA
-831 VGPFFR
+831 LEPFFR
-837 AYAYYEDK
+837 AYAYYVEK
-845 DQDVFFE
+845 DENVFFE
-852 VLRED
+852 ALKED

-862 NYGCSFTDIMI
+862 NYGCSYTDLMI

-879 AEHQQSQEELKK
+879 AEHQQTEDELKK

>member
-10 ESNNSE
+10 ESNN
-16 NEANNP
+16 P
-22 ENEANNSEN
+22 EEV
-31 EPLDQKELLE
+31 LDQDELLE
-41 DVAEIRQ
+41 KIDEMRQ
-48 MIHQQRFAE
+48 LIHQQRFTE
-57 CNPMLFA
+57 CKPLLVAVFTPLPSN
-64 IIKNCPNQQPYI
+64 KQYVN
-76 HRLVQGLLSTVIAN
+76 RLLQSLLTALAAN
-90 LSLFQRKKM
+90 MSLFQRKKIPDG
-99 SSVMLGFLK
+99 VFGFPL
-108 QDAKAIKEFEIPE
+108 QHIKSFEELDIPE
-121 TTPETRA
+121 MTPETRA
-128 KLVSEA
+128 KYISSA
-134 ISELDQFLVDVEM
+134 ISGLDQLLEDIEM
-147 DIRSELGV
+147 DIRSDQGI
-155 FKDLKKKGEEID
+155 FKDLKKQGEAID
-167 VKEVKPTLEKF
+167 IKEVKPTLEKF

-199 SATLYQEWE
+199 SARLYQEWE
-208 ECREKIFGRFVSS
+208 EYREKIFDRFVSS
-221 GHWND
+221 GYWND
-226 EERAEVKDTILSP
+226 EERAVVKDTILSP

-293 MNSSCYEQHPDFLSF
+293 TNCGCYEQQPDFRSF
-308 AEQLTEDCKNDSDLL
+308 AEQLTEDCKNDPDLL

-356 RFLGDLKNKVADLLE
+356 RFLGDLRDKVADLLE
-371 ADEDMRNIFGVEDD
+371 ADEDMRNIFEIDED
-385 EETSDEES
+385 EETSEEES

-406 DPALNVGVDSPLSMD
+406 VDNLNVGVDSPLSMD

-434 FKMLRDQTEFFTH
+434 FKMLRDQTDFFTH

-458 NPHIT
+458 NPHVT

-489 AYSLANLIVSHP
+489 AYSLANLIISHP

-512 DDPEDEEDGSKPA
+512 DDPEDEGDGSEPA
-525 DEEEIVNEFF
+525 DEEEIVDEFF
-535 KEPEEH
+535 KEPGEH

-553 LLRFSKFYKEKDEL
+553 LLRFSKFYKGKDEL

-610 PDMVDVMLEGVPCD
+610 PDLVEVMLEGVPCD

-651 FKEMLKMQPD
+651 FKKMLKIKPD
-661 MKPVY
+661 MKQVY
-666 LQLGICYRKLCQVD
+666 LQLGICYRNLIQVD

-694 SFSEEELFELK
+694 SFSEEELFKLK
-705 LEKLKFIVMNN
+705 LDKLKFIVMNN
-716 RLEEAMPLAYELDYT
+716 RFEEAMPLAYELDYT
-731 HPESQMAGAL
+731 HPENQMAGAL

-751 EHTEGNFQKAH
+751 EHAEENFQKAH
-762 QRLDEYFAEVNELF
+762 QRLDEYFAEANELF

-781 MKKSGK
+781 MKKEGK
-787 DPKNMMMQAM
+787 DTKNMMMQAM

-831 VGPFFR
+831 MGPFFR
-837 AYAYYEDK
+837 AYAYYVEK
-845 DQDVFFE
+845 DENVFFE
-852 VLRED
+852 ALKED

-862 NYGCSFTDIMI
+862 NYGCSYTDLMI

-879 AEHQQSQEELKK
+879 AEHQKSQEEIKK

>member
-10 ESNNSE
+10 ESNN
-16 NEANNP
+16 P
-22 ENEANNSEN
+22 EEV
-31 EPLDQKELLE
+31 LDQDELLE
-41 DVAEIRQ
+41 KIDEMRQ
-48 MIHQQRFAE
+48 LIHQQRFTE
-57 CNPMLFA
+57 CKPLLVAVFTPLPSN
-64 IIKNCPNQQPYI
+64 KQYVN
-76 HRLVQGLLSTVIAN
+76 RLLQSLLTALAAN
-90 LSLFQRKKM
+90 MSLFQRKKIPDG
-99 SSVMLGFLK
+99 VFGFPL
-108 QDAKAIKEFEIPE
+108 QHIKSFEELDIPE
-121 TTPETRA
+121 MTPETRA
-128 KLVSEA
+128 KYISNA
-134 ISELDQFLVDVEM
+134 ISGLDQLLEDIEM
-147 DIRSELGV
+147 DIRSDQGV
-155 FKDLKKKGEEID
+155 FKDLKKQGEAID
-167 VKEVKPTLEKF
+167 IKEVKPTLEKF

-199 SATLYQEWE
+199 SARLYQEWE
-208 ECREKIFGRFVSS
+208 EYREKIFGRFVSS
-221 GHWND
+221 GHWTD
-226 EERAEVKDTILSP
+226 EECAAVKDSILSP

-293 MNSSCYEQHPDFLSF
+293 MNSSYCEQHPDFRSF

-323 AEIIKA
+323 ADIIKA

-356 RFLGDLKNKVADLLE
+356 RFLGDLKNKVADLLD
-371 ADEDMRNIFGVEDD
+371 ADEDMRNLFEIDED
-385 EETSDEES
+385 EETSEEES

-406 DPALNVGVDSPLSMD
+406 VDNLNVGVDSPLSMD

-434 FKMLRDQTEFFTH
+434 FKMLRDQTDFFTH

-458 NPHIT
+458 NPHVT

-489 AYSLANLIVSHP
+489 AYSLANLIISHP

-512 DDPEDEEDGSKPA
+512 DDPEDEGDGSEPA

-535 KEPEEH
+535 KEPGEH

-553 LLRFSKFYKEKDEL
+553 LLRFSKFYKGKDEL

-610 PDMVDVMLEGVPCD
+610 PDLVEVMLEGVPCD

-639 EDDHSLRMAVDH
+639 EDDHSLRMAVSH

-661 MKPVY
+661 MKQVY
-666 LQLGICYRKLCQVD
+666 LQLGICYRNLIQVD

-705 LEKLKFIVMNN
+705 LDKLKFIVMNN
-716 RLEEAMPLAYELDYT
+716 RFEEAMPLAYELDYT
-731 HPESQMAGAL
+731 HPENQMAGAL

-751 EHTEGNFQKAH
+751 EHAEENFQKAH
-762 QRLDEYFAEVNELF
+762 QRLDEYFAEANELF

-781 MKKSGK
+781 MKKEGK
-787 DPKNMMMQAM
+787 DTKNMMMQAM

-831 VGPFFR
+831 LEPFFR
-837 AYAYYEDK
+837 AYAYYVEK
-845 DQDVFFE
+845 DENVFFE
-852 VLRED
+852 ALKED

-862 NYGCSFTDIMI
+862 NYGCSYTDLMI

-879 AEHQQSQEELKK
+879 AEHQQTEDELKK

>member
-10 ESNNSE
+10 ESNN
-16 NEANNP
+16 P
-22 ENEANNSEN
+22 EEEVLA
-31 EPLDQKELLE
+31 QKELLE
-41 DVAEIRQ
+41 DVVEIRQ

-64 IIKNCPNQQPYI
+64 IIKNSPNHQPYI
-76 HRLVQGLLSTVIAN
+76 HRLVQGLLSTVIAS
-90 LSLFQRKKM
+90 LSLFQRKKI
-99 SSVMLGFLK
+99 STEMLGFLK
-108 QDAKAIKEFEIPE
+108 LDAKAVKEFKIPE
-121 TTPETRA
+121 TTPEGRA

-134 ISELDQFLVDVEM
+134 ISELDQFLVDIEM
-147 DIRSELGV
+147 DIRSEQGI
-155 FKDLKKKGEEID
+155 FKDLKKQGEAID
-167 VKEVKPTLEKF
+167 IKEVKPTLEKF

-199 SATLYQEWE
+199 SARLYQEWE
-208 ECREKIFGRFVSS
+208 EYREKFFGRFVSS
-221 GHWND
+221 GYWND
-226 EERAEVKDTILSP
+226 EERAVVKDTILSP

-293 MNSSCYEQHPDFLSF
+293 MNSSYCEQHPDFRSF

-347 NDIMSSLSK
+347 NDIMASLSK
-356 RFLGDLKNKVADLLE
+356 RFLGDLKDKVANLLE
-371 ADEDMRNIFGVEDD
+371 ADEDMRNIFEIDED
-385 EETSDEES
+385 EETSEES

-406 DPALNVGVDSPLSMD
+406 IPNLDVDMDSPLSMD

-512 DDPEDEEDGSKPA
+512 DDPEDEGDGSESA

-535 KEPEEH
+535 KEPGEH

-553 LLRFSKFYKEKDEL
+553 LLRFSKFYTAKDEV
-567 FTILD
+567 FNILD

-610 PDMVDVMLEGVPCD
+610 PDLVEVMLEGVPCD

-639 EDDHSLRMAVDH
+639 GDNHSLRMAVDH
-651 FKEMLKMQPD
+651 FKKMLKIKPD
-661 MKPVY
+661 MKQVY
-666 LQLGICYRKLCQVD
+666 LQLGICYRNLIQVD

-705 LEKLKFIVMNN
+705 LDKLKFILMNN
-716 RLEEAMPLAYELDYT
+716 RFEEAMPLAYELDYT
-731 HPESQMAGAL
+731 HPENQMAGAL

-751 EHTEGNFQKAH
+751 EHAEENFLKAH

-781 MKKSGK
+781 MKKEGK
-787 DPKNMMMQAM
+787 DTKNMMMQAM

-802 MMKNDKAAEAYNNY
+802 MMKNDKLAEAYNNY

-831 VGPFFR
+831 MGPFFR
-837 AYAYYEDK
+837 AYAYYVEK
-845 DQDVFFE
+845 DENVFFE
-852 VLRED
+852 ALKED

-862 NYGCSFTDIMI
+862 NYGCSYTDLMI

-879 AEHQQSQEELKK
+879 AEHQKSQEEIKK

>member
-10 ESNNSE
+10 ESNNLE
-16 NEANNP
+16 EVLA
-22 ENEANNSEN
+22 
-31 EPLDQKELLE
+31 QKELLE
-41 DVAEIRQ
+41 DVVEIRQ

-64 IIKNCPNQQPYI
+64 IIKNSPNHQPYI
-76 HRLVQGLLSTVIAN
+76 HRLVQGLLSTVIAS
-90 LSLFQRKKM
+90 LSLFQRKKI
-99 SSVMLGFLK
+99 STEMLGFLK
-108 QDAKAIKEFEIPE
+108 LDAKAVKEFKIPE
-121 TTPETRA
+121 TTPEGRA

-134 ISELDQFLVDVEM
+134 ISELDQFLVDIEM
-147 DIRSELGV
+147 DIRSEQGI
-155 FKDLKKKGEEID
+155 FKDLKKQGEAID
-167 VKEVKPTLEKF
+167 IKEVKPTLEKF

-199 SATLYQEWE
+199 SARLYQEWE
-208 ECREKIFGRFVSS
+208 EYREKIFDRFVSS
-221 GHWND
+221 GYWND
-226 EERAEVKDTILSP
+226 EERAVVKDTILSP

-265 FTLLYDIYRQTDD
+265 FTLLYDIYRLADD

-293 MNSSCYEQHPDFLSF
+293 TNCGCYEQQPDFRSF
-308 AEQLTEDCKNDSDLL
+308 AEQLTEDCKNDPDLL

-347 NDIMSSLSK
+347 NDIMASLSK
-356 RFLGDLKNKVADLLE
+356 RFLGDLKDKVANLLE
-371 ADEDMRNIFGVEDD
+371 ADEDMQNIFGIEDD
-385 EETSDEES
+385 EETSEES

-406 DPALNVGVDSPLSMD
+406 IPNLDVDMDSPLSMD

-512 DDPEDEEDGSKPA
+512 DDPEDEGDGSEPA

-535 KEPEEH
+535 KEPGEH

-553 LLRFSKFYKEKDEL
+553 LLRFSKFYTAKDEI
-567 FTILD
+567 FNILD

-610 PDMVDVMLEGVPCD
+610 PDLVEVMLEGVPCD

-746 IKIGG
+746 IKTGG
-751 EHTEGNFQKAH
+751 EHAEENFKKAH

-862 NYGCSFTDIMI
+862 NYGCSYTDLMI

-879 AEHQQSQEELKK
+879 AEHQKSQEELKK